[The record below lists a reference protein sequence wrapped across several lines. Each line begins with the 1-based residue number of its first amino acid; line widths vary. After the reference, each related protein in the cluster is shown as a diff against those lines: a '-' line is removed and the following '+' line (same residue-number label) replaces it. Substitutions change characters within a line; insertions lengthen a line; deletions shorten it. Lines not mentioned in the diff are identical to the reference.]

1 MLNYSVAELRNN
13 KTNMTR
19 RLLLLVCAVLCLGS
33 NVRISAQS
41 TSSTTQSAESNFVE
55 GVVRVKLQREIAD
68 RMIAAKLPLSVK
80 GTNKKYV
87 QTGVTPL
94 DRVNQKVKAVSMTRV
109 FPYAGKNEAKHK
121 AFGLDL
127 WYDVHYEASGMKLAQ
142 ARNLFRS
149 AEGVSYAQR
158 IPLYKPIGGERFLE
172 VSPAAVARAA
182 KAASTMPFNDPLL
195 NDQWH
200 YNNDGH
206 IAGTKVGA
214 DANVFKAWETG
225 VTGSKDVVVAI
236 IDGGFQVDHPDLK
249 DNVWINTAELN
260 GKPGVD
266 DDGDGYVDDIYG
278 YNFVINSS
286 DINAHS
292 HGTHVAGTVGATNNN
307 GIGVCGVAGG
317 SDGKGGVKMMVC
329 QVFDSRASSSAVADF
344 GAAIVYAADRG
355 ASIAQCSWG
364 ASVAGD
370 EDKSVTEAVN
380 YFTKNGG
387 GDKMNGGLCIFA
399 AGNNGEEGDY
409 YPGCL
414 DKVVAVGSMAPDG
427 SVAYYSNRGKWVDV
441 TAPGGLE
448 DNGQQYG
455 VLSTLP
461 NSTYGYNEGTS
472 MACPH
477 VSGIAAL
484 ILSKYGNKQFSNET
498 LRTLLTTSVNDLYTQ
513 NPEYEGLMGS
523 GYIDA
528 YKALQGKEGSVPEA
542 VADFTVTASH
552 DNALIE
558 WVIPETEEKSI
569 DHHVIYYSTEA
580 FSATDDLNK
589 LSSATVDTKFKYSGD
604 KMSYEVEGLK
614 ASTKYYFAI
623 VAYNRWG
630 KASAVSPI
638 KEATTNAGPKVQV
651 DQKNLSMTVDA
662 TKASTAEASFNV
674 KNAGEGVLKYQ
685 LTTATTRA
693 TMSTSAR
700 NLKPNPG
707 QVLPFSGT
715 VSPTLA
721 KRNAVASSD
730 YKAENWPDTLTYSNY
745 VYSYIGETD
754 TKLPN
759 ALAQYFYVDKA
770 TYPNGF
776 NLTDLLIQGQN
787 GQNPEIEIYDGSRS
801 ISRAS
806 LIQKINYD
814 FWAYNYP
821 ITLKEQIY
829 FAPGSSFWVVAKF
842 PAGAKNPLAT
852 GKTERTD
859 IAQYS
864 FYSSDNGTTWT
875 QLSEV
880 LKGTSFE
887 SVASQLTWAVQA
899 VSKNPDWSQ
908 VLNPEPISGEVR
920 PNESQK
926 VTLKNDGQKLVNGTY
941 NFNIHVKSNEA
952 VDSKQQV
959 ALAMTVKGYKPE
971 LHSQQLVDF
980 GDLLVGQTKT
990 IDVELTNSG
999 YGVFGGNYGM
1009 LQAPKNVKSSS
1020 DQFNVSKGANN
1031 IAARSTGTLPV
1042 TFAPTKEG
1050 NFSSTITLTDKNGNQ
1065 HSFLVRGVASVPAKQ
1080 NVTPESYDAG
1090 DLKVGGEDK
1099 TATITIK
1106 NTGNYP
1112 LQYVFPKFSSEKIVG
1127 STAKVHKFGYTTISN
1142 VAGDESFEYEPAPE
1156 LADEKDIT
1164 SQFTNDNWQSG
1175 PIKVGFKFPFY
1186 GKDYDEIYVSS
1197 YGGVSMQ
1204 QMDGRISC
1212 MVPTGDCVQG
1222 LGYISAYTNS
1232 GWMDMGANSKITYG
1246 HKNGKLY
1253 IKFKD
1258 VVTPA
1263 TNGGGETTTISFH
1276 MALCPDGSVEV
1287 YYDDYNPA
1295 GVFGSGGHNFVGVSD
1310 IAASDPCI
1318 FVDAN
1323 KVQEDN
1329 DGLDAPYY
1337 DIVTGS
1343 AIKIVAPAKSMIKSL
1358 SSTDGYV
1365 GNGESK
1371 EIKVTLAANDEL
1383 VAGPLT
1389 NYLTVITNDPINP
1402 SSTVKMTANIVG
1414 DNLKAEAALDSTS
1427 VDFGKVFRTSAQQRT
1442 VLLSNNGKDALQVAG
1457 VSVKNGKFTLAEEM
1471 KAAFS
1476 VPAGQ
1481 GKDIVVTLPTAE
1493 KGTVEDVL
1501 VITYQDGTTKEI
1513 PLKAEVIGN
1522 PTWKSNPESLKVET
1536 PYGTNVEKTIQ
1547 VTNEGDENLAFSV
1560 EPASWF
1566 SASDLEAAGKSSVDY
1581 VFKSKL
1587 DGFDIPYNWVDI
1599 TNDYTEHMPYAYY
1612 IDKTDFKK
1620 VELPFEFP
1628 FYGKKYKSMYIYNTG
1643 FVSFDAPVEDYKQ
1656 FPEPPASLPT
1666 TETFY
1671 TNIIC
1676 PFWGNHSMNTPSS
1689 DGVYYK
1695 AKDDEVIVS
1704 YKNYG
1709 NTMMQG
1715 MNFEVILRK
1724 DGSFKFQ
1731 YNVDPDGFQLG
1742 VFGLCGIMDHT
1753 GTRGITPADMYITDG
1768 NAVEFS
1774 PYKNYVVAPG
1784 EQVEMPVELKANQ
1797 LADTYD
1803 YELNVTTNDPS
1814 RASVKI
1820 PVTLNITGEAQAEF
1834 PEVINVEQPVD
1845 ENAMEPSYYEFHVVN
1860 KGTKAFAIT
1869 DVASEMFTV
1878 SESDDPDVEPSAP
1891 EGKLEV
1897 YAAQSNNGGDD
1908 GIDPG
1913 PLALSDDATAK
1924 AWIPYQSGMMAPIV
1938 VGEDTVKF
1946 RITPY
1951 NVYEVHKKDFPL
1963 VFTVE
1968 GLNEETHT
1976 STIKLN
1982 ITEAPVMAFDPEEL
1996 HIENVAS
2003 DYKGTSTVNLKNDGE
2018 YKLTYS
2024 LSLDPSGRDAGNVDD
2039 GSNDPAP
2046 AYNVISYPSEDVAKN
2061 FVATCVEKISGKK
2074 GMVKA
2079 LGLKKVKD
2087 DQKFIYDLPEGYKG
2101 NALYYPV
2108 LNPVA
2113 NAQAALMGTGA
2124 AALDENFY
2132 AATRYEAPAEGFNL
2146 THLYFVGT
2154 VGDLE
2159 NVDIEAS
2166 VILGNDVT
2174 ATEKTIGHGKIHI
2187 VKEKPR
2193 EDGSYQGAARMLEFD
2208 NPIYINPADTFYVV
2222 LKYPAG
2228 YKGSA
2233 MMATKDGDMETNRYM
2248 AHLKSLGGWVDIE
2261 ALYDNAYS
2269 YGAFG
2274 YFMTC
2279 IEKEKGEPWIKLLN
2293 EKKDGEIAS
2302 GKAIPVQFEVN
2313 AKSAYFA
2320 KNNKATLVVK
2330 SNDPYNKL
2338 YNYHIYLNK
2347 NAAPIIT
2354 APEGETTVP
2363 EASKAMV
2370 PVTVADAEGEAF
2382 TVSLNDADGIAS
2394 VESYANED
2402 GTQEGISES
2411 NGTYTVEAGGSLKL
2425 NVALVPDY
2433 GTAGKHTFTVNA
2445 KDESG
2450 NVSSVVVNYNVEHTN
2465 RAPKYVGP
2473 ADLAL
2478 KGGETSAQYYFADFF
2493 EDADGDAMT
2502 FSAQIADPSLAALY
2516 QSENGII
2523 IAAKQVSGSTNINV
2537 VATDANGA
2545 STTGVI
2551 ALTVDA
2557 ATGISNVVADASKG
2571 DVTVNG
2577 DAENGNLNVTID
2589 ADADKVVLSVY
2600 SNAGQLMAQKTLQNV
2615 HAGDKASI
2623 ALGKVAAG
2631 VYHLVANVDG
2641 KTSAVKFVAK

>member
-1 MLNYSVAELRNN
+1 
-13 KTNMTR
+13 MTR

-109 FPYAGKNEAKHK
+109 FPYAGKDEAKHK
-121 AFGLDL
+121 AAGLDL

-172 VSPAAVARAA
+172 ISPAAVAKAA

-364 ASVAGD
+364 AGVAD
-370 EDKSVTEAVN
+370 EEDKSVTEAVD

-399 AGNNGEEGDY
+399 AGNNGEEGNY

-558 WVIPETEEKSI
+558 WTIPETEEKSI

-693 TMSTSAR
+693 TMSTSGR
-700 NLKPNPG
+700 IKNPNPG

-715 VSPTLA
+715 VSPTLV
-721 KRNAVASSD
+721 KRNAVATSNYQAKD
-730 YKAENWPDTLTYSNY
+730 WPDTLTYSNQL
-745 VYSYIGETD
+745 YSYIGETD

-776 NLTDLLIQGQN
+776 NLTDLHFQGQN
-787 GQNPEIEIYDGSRS
+787 GQDPVIEIYDGSRT
-801 ISRAS
+801 ISTAS
-806 LIQKINYD
+806 LIQKVNYD

-821 ITLKEQIY
+821 ITLKEQIH

-842 PAGAKNPLAT
+842 PAGAKNPLGT
-852 GKTERTD
+852 GKTTRTD
-859 IAQYS
+859 VAQYS

-887 SVASQLTWAVQA
+887 AVANQLTWAVQA
-899 VSKNPDWSQ
+899 ISKNPDWSQ

-941 NFNIHVKSNEA
+941 KFNIHVKSNEA

-999 YGVFGGNYGM
+999 YGVFAGKYGM
-1009 LQAPKNVKSSS
+1009 LQASQNEVKSSS
-1020 DQFNVSKGANN
+1020 DQFNVSKGAKN

-1065 HSFLVRGVASVPAKQ
+1065 HSFLVRGVASIPAQ
-1080 NVTPESYDAG
+1080 QSVTPDVYEAG

-1164 SQFTNDNWQSG
+1164 SQFTNNNWQSG

-1246 HKNGKLY
+1246 HKNGKFY
-1253 IKFKD
+1253 VKFKD

-1318 FVDAN
+1318 FVDAS

-1329 DGLDAPYY
+1329 DGLNAPYY
-1337 DIVTGS
+1337 DIQTGS

-1371 EIKVTLAANDEL
+1371 EIKVTLAANDDL

-1402 SSTVKMTANIVG
+1402 SASVKLTANIVG

-1566 SASDLEAAGKSSVDY
+1566 SASDLEATGNSTVDY

-1587 DGFDIPYNWVDI
+1587 DGFDVPYNWVDI

-1612 IDKTDFKK
+1612 INKTDFKK
-1620 VELPFEFP
+1620 VTLPFEFP
-1628 FYGKKYKSMYIYNTG
+1628 FYGKKYKEMYIYNTG

-1709 NTMMQG
+1709 NTMMLG

-1731 YNVDPDGFQLG
+1731 YHVDPDGFQLG

-1753 GTRGITPADMYITDG
+1753 GTRGITPSDMYITDG
-1768 NAVEFS
+1768 NTIEFT

-1784 EQVEMPVELKANQ
+1784 KQVEMPVELKANQ

-1820 PVTLNITGEAQAEF
+1820 PVTLNITGEVQAEF

-1845 ENAMEPSYYEFHVVN
+1845 ENPMYPSYYEFYVVN
-1860 KGTKAFAIT
+1860 KGTKAFTIT
-1869 DVASEMFTV
+1869 NVASEMFV
-1878 SESDDPDVEPSAP
+1878 AADPDDPWAMP
-1891 EGKLEV
+1891 EASLEV
-1897 YAAQSNNGGDD
+1897 YTSANNSGGDG

-1924 AWIPYQSGMMAPIV
+1924 AWIPYRSGMMAPIV

-1951 NVYEVHKKDFPL
+1951 NVSEVHAKDYPL
-1963 VFTVE
+1963 VFSVE
-1968 GLNEETHT
+1968 GLENTEYN

-2003 DYKGTSTVNLKNDGE
+2003 DYKGTSAVNLMNDGK
-2018 YKLTYS
+2018 YKLIYS

-2039 GSNDPAP
+2039 GSNVPAP
-2046 AYNVISYPSEDVAKN
+2046 SYNVISYPSEDVAKN

-2087 DQKFIYDLPEGYKG
+2087 DQKYIYDLPKGYEG

-2124 AALDENFY
+2124 TALDENFY

-2187 VKEKPR
+2187 VKEEPR
-2193 EDGSYQGAARMLEFD
+2193 DDGSYQGAPRMLEFD

-2228 YKGSA
+2228 YKSSA

-2261 ALYDNAYS
+2261 TLYNNAYS

-2293 EKKDGEIAS
+2293 EKKEGEIAP
-2302 GKAIPVQFEVN
+2302 GEALPVLFEVN
-2313 AKSAYFA
+2313 AKSAYFS

-2338 YNYHIYLNK
+2338 YNYHIYLDK
-2347 NAAPIIT
+2347 NAAPVIT
-2354 APEGETTVP
+2354 APEGETTIP

-2402 GTQEGISES
+2402 GTQKGISES

-2493 EDADGDAMT
+2493 EDVDGDVMT

-2557 ATGISNVVADASKG
+2557 ATGINNVVADASKG

-2615 HAGDKASI
+2615 HSGDKASV

>member
-1 MLNYSVAELRNN
+1 
-13 KTNMTR
+13 MTR

-94 DRVNQKVKAVSMTRV
+94 DRVSQKVKAVSMTRV
-109 FPYAGKNEAKHK
+109 FPYAGKDEAKHK
-121 AFGLDL
+121 AAGLDL

-142 ARNLFRS
+142 ARNLLRS
-149 AEGVSYAQR
+149 TEGVAYAQR
-158 IPLYKPIGGERFLE
+158 IPVYKPIGGERFLE
-172 VSPAAVARAA
+172 VSPAAVAKAA

-344 GAAIVYAADRG
+344 GASIVYAADRG

-364 ASVAGD
+364 ARVAD
-370 EDKSVTEAVN
+370 EEDKSVTEAVD

-399 AGNNGEEGDY
+399 AGNNGEEGNY

-513 NPEYEGLMGS
+513 NPEYKGLMGS

-558 WVIPETEEKSI
+558 WTIPETEEKSI

-638 KEATTNAGPKVQV
+638 KEATTNSGPKVQV

-693 TMSTSAR
+693 TMSTSGR
-700 NLKPNPG
+700 VKNPNPG

-715 VSPTLA
+715 VSPTLV
-721 KRNAVASSD
+721 KRNAVATSNYQAKD
-730 YKAENWPDTLTYSNY
+730 WPDTLTYSNQL
-745 VYSYIGETD
+745 YSYIGETD

-776 NLTDLLIQGQN
+776 NLTDLHFQGQN
-787 GQNPEIEIYDGSRS
+787 GQDPVIEIYDGSRT
-801 ISRAS
+801 ISTAS
-806 LIQKINYD
+806 LIQKVNYD

-821 ITLKEQIY
+821 ITLKEQIH

-842 PAGAKNPLAT
+842 PAGAKNPLGT
-852 GKTERTD
+852 GKTTRTD
-859 IAQYS
+859 VAQYS

-887 SVASQLTWAVQA
+887 AVANQLTWAVQA
-899 VSKNPDWSQ
+899 ISKNPDWSQ

-941 NFNIHVKSNEA
+941 KFNIHVKSNEA

-999 YGVFGGNYGM
+999 YGVFGGPYGM
-1009 LQAPKNVKSSS
+1009 LQAPKNIKSSS

-1080 NVTPESYDAG
+1080 TVTPDVYEAG

-1142 VAGDESFEYEPAPE
+1142 VAGDESFKYEAAPE

-1164 SQFTNDNWQSG
+1164 SQFTNNNWQSG

-1246 HKNGKLY
+1246 HKNGKFY
-1253 IKFKD
+1253 VKFKD

-1318 FVDAN
+1318 FVDAS

-1329 DGLDAPYY
+1329 DGLNAPYY
-1337 DIVTGS
+1337 DIQTGS

-1371 EIKVTLAANDEL
+1371 EIKVTLAANDDL

-1402 SSTVKMTANIVG
+1402 SASVKLTANIVG

-1547 VTNEGDENLAFSV
+1547 VTNEGDENLTFSA
-1560 EPASWF
+1560 EPASWYT
-1566 SASDLEAAGKSSVDY
+1566 ASDLEANGNSTVDY

-1587 DGFDIPYNWVDI
+1587 DGFDVPYNWVDI

-1612 IDKTDFKK
+1612 INKTDFKK

-1709 NTMMQG
+1709 NTMMLG

-1731 YNVDPDGFQLG
+1731 YHVDPDGFQLG

-1768 NAVEFS
+1768 NTIEFT

-1845 ENAMEPSYYEFHVVN
+1845 EFAMYPSYYEFYVVN
-1860 KGTKAFAIT
+1860 KGTKAFTIT
-1869 DVASEMFTV
+1869 NVASEMFV
-1878 SESDDPDVEPSAP
+1878 AADPDDPWAMP
-1891 EGKLEV
+1891 EASLEV
-1897 YAAQSNNGGDD
+1897 YTSANNSGGDG

-1924 AWIPYQSGMMAPIV
+1924 AWIPYQSGKMAPIV
-1938 VGEDTVKF
+1938 VGTDTVKF

-1951 NVYEVHKKDFPL
+1951 NVYEVHAKDYPL

-1968 GLNEETHT
+1968 GLENTEYN

-2003 DYKGTSTVNLKNDGE
+2003 DYKGTSTVNLMNDGK
-2018 YKLTYS
+2018 YKLIYS

-2039 GSNDPAP
+2039 GSNVPAP

-2087 DQKFIYDLPEGYKG
+2087 DQKFIYDLPEGYEG

-2108 LNPVA
+2108 LNPVT
-2113 NAQAALMGTGA
+2113 NAQAAIMGTGST
-2124 AALDENFY
+2124 ALDENFY

-2187 VKEKPR
+2187 IKEKPR
-2193 EDGSYQGAARMLEFD
+2193 DDGSYQGAARMLEFD

-2228 YKGSA
+2228 YKSSA
-2233 MMATKDGDMETNRYM
+2233 MMATKDGDMEPNRYM

-2274 YFMTC
+2274 FFMTC

-2293 EKKDGEIAS
+2293 EKKDGEIAP

-2338 YNYHIYLNK
+2338 YNYHIYLDK
-2347 NAAPIIT
+2347 NAAPVIT

-2402 GTQEGISES
+2402 GTQKGISES

-2493 EDADGDAMT
+2493 EDVDGDVMT

-2557 ATGISNVVADASKG
+2557 ATGINNVVADASKG

-2615 HAGDKASI
+2615 HAGDKASV

>member
-1 MLNYSVAELRNN
+1 
-13 KTNMTR
+13 MTR

-68 RMIAAKLPLSVK
+68 RMVAAKLPLSVK
-80 GTNKKYV
+80 GTNRKYV

-364 ASVAGD
+364 ASVADD
-370 EDKSVTEAVN
+370 EDKSVTEAVD

-399 AGNNGEEGDY
+399 AGNNGEEGNY

-513 NPEYEGLMGS
+513 NPEYKGLMGS

-589 LSSATVDTKFKYSGD
+589 LNSATVDTKFKYSGD

-693 TMSTSAR
+693 TMSTSGR
-700 NLKPNPG
+700 IKKPNPG

-715 VSPTLA
+715 VSPTLV
-721 KRNAVASSD
+721 KRNAVATSD
-730 YKAENWPDTLTYSNY
+730 YQAKDWPDTLTYSNQL
-745 VYSYIGETD
+745 YSYIGETD

-776 NLTDLLIQGQN
+776 NLTDLRIQGQN
-787 GQNPEIEIYDGSRS
+787 GQNPVIEIYDGSRS
-801 ISRAS
+801 ISTAS
-806 LIQKINYD
+806 LIQKVNYD

-821 ITLKEQIY
+821 ITLKEQIH

-842 PAGAKNPLAT
+842 PAGAKNPLGT
-852 GKTERTD
+852 GKTTRTD
-859 IAQYS
+859 VAQYS

-887 SVASQLTWAVQA
+887 AIASQLTWAVQA
-899 VSKNPDWSQ
+899 ISKNPDWSQ

-920 PNESQK
+920 PSESQK

-941 NFNIHVKSNEA
+941 KFNIHVKSNEA

-971 LHSQQLVDF
+971 LHSQKLVDF

-999 YGVFGGNYGM
+999 YGVFGGQYGM

-1020 DQFNVSKGANN
+1020 NQFNVSKGANN

-1065 HSFLVRGVASVPAKQ
+1065 HSFLVRGVASIPAQ
-1080 NVTPESYDAG
+1080 QSVTPDVYEAG

-1127 STAKVHKFGYTTISN
+1127 SKARVHKFGYTTVSN

-1253 IKFKD
+1253 VKFKD

-1310 IAASDPCI
+1310 IAAADPCI

-1323 KVQEDN
+1323 KVQESN

-1371 EIKVTLAANDEL
+1371 EIKVTLAANDNL

-1402 SSTVKMTANIVG
+1402 SSTVKLTANIVG
-1414 DNLKAEAALDSTS
+1414 DNLKAEAALDSAS

-1442 VLLSNNGKDALQVAG
+1442 VLLSNNGKDVLQVAG

-1471 KAAFS
+1471 NAAFS

-1522 PTWKSNPESLKVET
+1522 PTWKSNPESLEVET

-1566 SASDLEAAGKSSVDY
+1566 SASDLEATGKSSVDY

-1724 DGSFKFQ
+1724 DGTFKFQ

-1820 PVTLNITGEAQAEF
+1820 PVTLNITGDAQAEF

-1869 DVASEMFTV
+1869 DVASEMFV
-1878 SESDDPDVEPSAP
+1878 AADPDDPWAMP
-1891 EGKLEV
+1891 EASLEV
-1897 YAAQSNNGGDD
+1897 YTSTNNGGDD

-1913 PLALSDDATAK
+1913 PMALADDAAK
-1924 AWIPYQSGMMAPIV
+1924 AWVPYQSGMMAPIV

-1951 NVYEVHKKDFPL
+1951 NVYEVHAKDYPL

-1968 GLNEETHT
+1968 GLDKTEYN

-2003 DYKGTSTVNLKNDGE
+2003 DYKGTVTANLMNAGQ

-2024 LSLDPSGRDAGNVDD
+2024 LNLDPSGRDAGNVDD

-2074 GMVKA
+2074 GMLKA

-2087 DQKFIYDLPEGYKG
+2087 DQKFIYDLPSGYEG

-2124 AALDENFY
+2124 TALDENFY

-2187 VKEKPR
+2187 AKEEPR

-2293 EKKDGEIAS
+2293 EKKEGEIAP
-2302 GKAIPVQFEVN
+2302 GEALPVQFEVN

-2338 YNYHIYLNK
+2338 YNYHIYLDK
-2347 NAAPIIT
+2347 NAAPVIT

-2394 VESYANED
+2394 VESYENED
-2402 GTQEGISES
+2402 GTQDGISES

-2425 NVALVPDY
+2425 NVALAPGY

-2445 KDESG
+2445 KDEAG
-2450 NVSSVVVNYNVEHTN
+2450 NVSSAVVNYNVEHTN

-2473 ADLAL
+2473 ADLVL

-2502 FSAQIADPSLAALY
+2502 YSAQIADPSLAALY
-2516 QSENGII
+2516 LSEDGII

-2557 ATGISNVVADASKG
+2557 ATGITNVVAGASKG

-2577 DAENGNLNVTID
+2577 DAENGNLNVTIG

-2615 HAGDKASI
+2615 HAGDKVSV

-2641 KTSAVKFVAK
+2641 KTSAVKFAAK

>member
-1 MLNYSVAELRNN
+1 
-13 KTNMTR
+13 MTR

-109 FPYAGKNEAKHK
+109 FPYAGKDEAKHK
-121 AFGLDL
+121 AAGLDL

-172 VSPAAVARAA
+172 ISPAAVAKAA

-278 YNFVINSS
+278 YNFVIKSS

-317 SDGKGGVKMMVC
+317 SNGKGGVKMMVC

-344 GAAIVYAADRG
+344 GASIVYAADRG

-364 ASVAGD
+364 AGVAD
-370 EDKSVTEAVN
+370 EEDKSVTEAVD

-399 AGNNGEEGDY
+399 SGNNGEEGNY

-513 NPEYEGLMGS
+513 NPEYKGLMGS

-558 WVIPETEEKSI
+558 WTIPETEEKSI

-580 FSATDDLNK
+580 FTATDDLNK

-638 KEATTNAGPKVQV
+638 KEATTNSGPKVQV

-693 TMSTSAR
+693 TMSTSGR
-700 NLKPNPG
+700 IKNPNPG

-715 VSPTLA
+715 VSPTLV
-721 KRNAVASSD
+721 KRNAVATSNYQAKD
-730 YKAENWPDTLTYSNY
+730 WPDTLTYSNQL
-745 VYSYIGETD
+745 YSYIGETD

-776 NLTDLLIQGQN
+776 NLTDLHFQGQN
-787 GQNPEIEIYDGSRS
+787 GQNPVIEIYDGSRT
-801 ISRAS
+801 ISTAS
-806 LIQKINYD
+806 LIQKVNYD

-821 ITLKEQIY
+821 ITLKEQIH

-842 PAGAKNPLAT
+842 PAGAKNPLGT
-852 GKTERTD
+852 GKTTRTD
-859 IAQYS
+859 VAQYS

-887 SVASQLTWAVQA
+887 AVASQLTWAVQA
-899 VSKNPDWSQ
+899 ISKNPDWSQ

-941 NFNIHVKSNEA
+941 KFNIHVKSNEA

-959 ALAMTVKGYKPE
+959 ALSMTVKGYKPE

-999 YGVFGGNYGM
+999 YGVFAGKYGM
-1009 LQAPKNVKSSS
+1009 LQASQNEVKSSS
-1020 DQFNVSKGANN
+1020 DQFNVSKGAKN

-1080 NVTPESYDAG
+1080 TVTPDVYEAG

-1142 VAGDESFEYEPAPE
+1142 VAGDKSFEYEPAPE

-1164 SQFTNDNWQSG
+1164 SQFTNNNWQSG

-1246 HKNGKLY
+1246 HKNGKFY
-1253 IKFKD
+1253 VKFKD

-1329 DGLDAPYY
+1329 DGLNAPYY
-1337 DIVTGS
+1337 DIQTGS

-1371 EIKVTLAANDEL
+1371 EIKVTLAANDDL

-1402 SSTVKMTANIVG
+1402 SASVKLTANIVG

-1547 VTNEGDENLAFSV
+1547 VTNEGDENLTFSA
-1560 EPASWF
+1560 EPASWYT
-1566 SASDLEAAGKSSVDY
+1566 ASDLEANGNSTVDY

-1587 DGFDIPYNWVDI
+1587 DGFDVPYNWVDI

-1709 NTMMQG
+1709 NTMMLG

-1731 YNVDPDGFQLG
+1731 YHVDPDGFQLG

-1768 NAVEFS
+1768 NTIEFT

-1803 YELNVTTNDPS
+1803 CELNVTTNDPS

-1820 PVTLNITGEAQAEF
+1820 PVTLNITGEVQAEF

-1845 ENAMEPSYYEFHVVN
+1845 ENPMYPSYYEFYVVN
-1860 KGTKAFAIT
+1860 KGTKAFTIT
-1869 DVASEMFTV
+1869 NVASEMFV
-1878 SESDDPDVEPSAP
+1878 AADPDEPWATP
-1891 EGKLEV
+1891 EASLEV
-1897 YAAQSNNGGDD
+1897 YTSANNSGGDG

-1924 AWIPYQSGMMAPIV
+1924 AWIPYWSGMMAPIV
-1938 VGEDTVKF
+1938 VGTDTVKF

-1951 NVYEVHKKDFPL
+1951 NVSEVHAKDYPL
-1963 VFTVE
+1963 VFSVE
-1968 GLNEETHT
+1968 GLENTEYN

-2003 DYKGTSTVNLKNDGE
+2003 DYKGTSAVNLMNDGK
-2018 YKLTYS
+2018 YKLIYS

-2046 AYNVISYPSEDVAKN
+2046 SYNVISYPSEDVAKN

-2087 DQKFIYDLPEGYKG
+2087 DQKFFYDLPSGYEG

-2124 AALDENFY
+2124 TALDENFY

-2187 VKEKPR
+2187 VKEEPL
-2193 EDGSYQGAARMLEFD
+2193 EDGSYRGAARMLEFD

-2228 YKGSA
+2228 YKSSA

-2261 ALYDNAYS
+2261 TLYDNAYS

-2293 EKKDGEIAS
+2293 EKKEGEIAP
-2302 GKAIPVQFEVN
+2302 GKALPVQFEVN
-2313 AKSAYFA
+2313 AKSAYFS

-2330 SNDPYNKL
+2330 SNDPNNKL
-2338 YNYHIYLNK
+2338 YNYHIYLDK
-2347 NAAPIIT
+2347 NAAPVIT

-2363 EASKAMV
+2363 EASKAAV
-2370 PVTVADAEGEAF
+2370 DVTVADAEGEAF
-2382 TVSLNDADGIAS
+2382 TVSLEDADGIAA
-2394 VESYANED
+2394 VKSYENED
-2402 GTQEGISES
+2402 GTQDGISES
-2411 NGTYTVEAGGSLKL
+2411 NGTYTVEKGKSLKL
-2425 NVALVPDY
+2425 NVALTPDY

-2493 EDADGDAMT
+2493 EDVDGDVMT

-2557 ATGISNVVADASKG
+2557 ATGINNVVADASKG

-2615 HAGDKASI
+2615 HSGDKASV

>member
-1 MLNYSVAELRNN
+1 
-13 KTNMTR
+13 MTR

-68 RMIAAKLPLSVK
+68 RMVAAKLPLSVK
-80 GTNKKYV
+80 GTNRKYV

-172 VSPAAVARAA
+172 VSPAAVAKAA

-558 WVIPETEEKSI
+558 WTIPETEEKSI

-730 YKAENWPDTLTYSNY
+730 YKVENWPDTLTYSNY

-941 NFNIHVKSNEA
+941 EFNIHVKSNEA

-999 YGVFGGNYGM
+999 YGVFGGKYGM

-1031 IAARSTGTLPV
+1031 IAARSIGTLPV

-1080 NVTPESYDAG
+1080 SVTPDVYEAG

-1156 LADEKDIT
+1156 LADETDIT

-1253 IKFKD
+1253 VKFKN

-1337 DIVTGS
+1337 DIQTGS

-1402 SSTVKMTANIVG
+1402 SASVKLTANIVG

-1547 VTNEGDENLAFSV
+1547 VTNKGDEDLTFSA

-1834 PEVINVEQPVD
+1834 PEIINVEQPVD
-1845 ENAMEPSYYEFHVVN
+1845 ENAMDPSYYEFYVVN
-1860 KGTKAFAIT
+1860 KGTKAFTIT
-1869 DVASEMFTV
+1869 DVASEMFTG

-1891 EGKLEV
+1891 EGGLEV
-1897 YAAQSNNGGDD
+1897 YTAQSNNGGDD

-1913 PLALSDDATAK
+1913 PMALAADAAK
-1924 AWIPYQSGMMAPIV
+1924 AWVPYKSGMMTPIV
-1938 VGEDTVKF
+1938 VGTDTVKF
-1946 RITPY
+1946 RIAPY

-2003 DYKGTSTVNLKNDGE
+2003 DYKGTRTVNLKNDGE

-2074 GMVKA
+2074 GMLKT

-2087 DQKFIYDLPEGYKG
+2087 DQKFIYDLPKGYEG

-2108 LNPVA
+2108 LNPVE

-2124 AALDENFY
+2124 TALDENFY

-2187 VKEKPR
+2187 VKEDPR

-2293 EKKDGEIAS
+2293 EKKDGEIAP
-2302 GKAIPVQFEVN
+2302 GEAIPVQFEVN

-2330 SNDPYNKL
+2330 SNDPCSKL
-2338 YNYHIYLNK
+2338 YNYHIYLDK
-2347 NAAPIIT
+2347 NAAPVIT

-2557 ATGISNVVADASKG
+2557 ATGISNVVAGASKG

-2577 DAENGNLNVTID
+2577 DAENGNLNVTIG

-2615 HAGDKASI
+2615 HAGDKASV

>member
-1 MLNYSVAELRNN
+1 
-13 KTNMTR
+13 MTR

-109 FPYAGKNEAKHK
+109 FPYAGKDEAKHK
-121 AFGLDL
+121 AAGLDL

-172 VSPAAVARAA
+172 ISPAAVAKAA

-364 ASVAGD
+364 ARVAD
-370 EDKSVTEAVN
+370 EEDKSVTAAVD

-399 AGNNGEEGDY
+399 AGNNGEEGNY

-513 NPEYEGLMGS
+513 NPEYKGLMGS

-558 WVIPETEEKSI
+558 WTIPETEEKSI

-580 FSATDDLNK
+580 FTATDDLNK

-693 TMSTSAR
+693 TMSTSGR
-700 NLKPNPG
+700 IKNPNPG

-715 VSPTLA
+715 VSPTLV
-721 KRNAVASSD
+721 KRNAVATSNYQAKD
-730 YKAENWPDTLTYSNY
+730 WPDTLTYSNQL
-745 VYSYIGETD
+745 YSYIGETD

-776 NLTDLLIQGQN
+776 NLTDLHFQGQN
-787 GQNPEIEIYDGSRS
+787 GQDPVIEIYDGSRT
-801 ISRAS
+801 ISTAS
-806 LIQKINYD
+806 LIQKVNYD

-821 ITLKEQIY
+821 ITLKEQIH

-842 PAGAKNPLAT
+842 PAGAKNPLGT
-852 GKTERTD
+852 GKTTRTD
-859 IAQYS
+859 VAQYS

-887 SVASQLTWAVQA
+887 AVANQLTWAVQA
-899 VSKNPDWSQ
+899 ISKNPDWSQ

-941 NFNIHVKSNEA
+941 KFNIHVKSNEA

-999 YGVFGGNYGM
+999 YGVFGGQYGM
-1009 LQAPKNVKSSS
+1009 LQAPKNIKSSS

-1080 NVTPESYDAG
+1080 TVTPDVYEAG

-1099 TATITIK
+1099 TATITIS

-1164 SQFTNDNWQSG
+1164 SQFTNNNWQSG

-1246 HKNGKLY
+1246 HKNGKFY
-1253 IKFKD
+1253 VKFKD

-1329 DGLDAPYY
+1329 DGLNAPYY
-1337 DIVTGS
+1337 DIQTGS

-1371 EIKVTLAANDEL
+1371 EIKVTLAANDDL

-1402 SSTVKMTANIVG
+1402 SASVKLTANIVG

-1547 VTNEGDENLAFSV
+1547 VTNEGDENLTFSA
-1560 EPASWF
+1560 EPASWYT
-1566 SASDLEAAGKSSVDY
+1566 ASDLEANGNSTVDY

-1587 DGFDIPYNWVDI
+1587 DGFDVPYNWVDI

-1612 IDKTDFKK
+1612 INKTDFKK

-1709 NTMMQG
+1709 NTMMLG

-1731 YNVDPDGFQLG
+1731 YHVDPDGFQLG

-1768 NAVEFS
+1768 NTIEFT

-1820 PVTLNITGEAQAEF
+1820 PVTLNITGEVQAEF

-1845 ENAMEPSYYEFHVVN
+1845 ENPMYPSYYEFYVVN

-1869 DVASEMFTV
+1869 DVASEMFV
-1878 SESDDPDVEPSAP
+1878 AADPDDPWAMP
-1891 EGKLEV
+1891 EASLEV
-1897 YAAQSNNGGDD
+1897 YTSANNSGDD

-1913 PLALSDDATAK
+1913 PMALADDAAK
-1924 AWIPYQSGMMAPIV
+1924 AWVPYRSGMMAPIV

-1951 NVYEVHKKDFPL
+1951 NVSEVHAKDYPL
-1963 VFTVE
+1963 VFSVE
-1968 GLNEETHT
+1968 GLENTEYN

-2003 DYKGTSTVNLKNDGE
+2003 DYKGTSTVNLMNDGK
-2018 YKLTYS
+2018 YKLIYS

-2039 GSNDPAP
+2039 GSNVPAP
-2046 AYNVISYPSEDVAKN
+2046 SYNVISYPSEDVAKN

-2087 DQKFIYDLPEGYKG
+2087 DQKFFYDLPSGYEG

-2124 AALDENFY
+2124 TALDENFY

-2187 VKEKPR
+2187 VKEEPL
-2193 EDGSYQGAARMLEFD
+2193 EDGSYRGVPRMLEFD

-2228 YKGSA
+2228 YKSSA
-2233 MMATKDGDMETNRYM
+2233 LMATKDGDMETNRYM

-2293 EKKDGEIAS
+2293 EKKDGEIAP

-2338 YNYHIYLNK
+2338 YNYHIYLDK
-2347 NAAPIIT
+2347 NAAPVIT

-2402 GTQEGISES
+2402 GTQKGISES

-2493 EDADGDAMT
+2493 EDVDGDVMT

-2557 ATGISNVVADASKG
+2557 ATGINNVVADASKG

-2577 DAENGNLNVTID
+2577 DAENGILNVTID

-2615 HAGDKASI
+2615 HSGDKASV

>member
-1 MLNYSVAELRNN
+1 
-13 KTNMTR
+13 MTR

-68 RMIAAKLPLSVK
+68 RMVAAKLPLSVK
-80 GTNKKYV
+80 GTNRKYV

-364 ASVAGD
+364 ASVADD
-370 EDKSVTEAVN
+370 EDKSVTEAVD

-399 AGNNGEEGDY
+399 AGNNGEEGNY

-542 VADFTVTASH
+542 VADFSVTASH

-589 LSSATVDTKFKYSGD
+589 LNSATVDTKFKYSGD

-693 TMSTSAR
+693 TMSTSGR
-700 NLKPNPG
+700 IKKPNPG

-715 VSPTLA
+715 VSPTLV
-721 KRNAVASSD
+721 KRNAVATSD
-730 YKAENWPDTLTYSNY
+730 YQAKDWPDTLTYSNQL
-745 VYSYIGETD
+745 YSYIGETD

-776 NLTDLLIQGQN
+776 NLTDLRIQGQN
-787 GQNPEIEIYDGSRS
+787 GQNPVIEIYDGSRS
-801 ISRAS
+801 ISTAS
-806 LIQKINYD
+806 LIQKVNYD

-821 ITLKEQIY
+821 ITLKEQIH
-829 FAPGSSFWVVAKF
+829 FAPGSSFWVVVKF
-842 PAGAKNPLAT
+842 PAGAKNPLGT
-852 GKTERTD
+852 GKTTRTD
-859 IAQYS
+859 VAQYS

-887 SVASQLTWAVQA
+887 AIASQLTWAVQA
-899 VSKNPDWSQ
+899 ISKNPDWSQ

-920 PNESQK
+920 PSESQK

-941 NFNIHVKSNEA
+941 KFNIHVKSNEA

-971 LHSQQLVDF
+971 LHSQKLVDF

-999 YGVFGGNYGM
+999 YGVFGGKYGM

-1065 HSFLVRGVASVPAKQ
+1065 HSFLVRGVASIPAQ
-1080 NVTPESYDAG
+1080 QSVTPDVYEAG

-1127 STAKVHKFGYTTISN
+1127 SKARVHKFGYTTVSN

-1253 IKFKD
+1253 VKFKD

-1310 IAASDPCI
+1310 IAAADPCI

-1323 KVQEDN
+1323 KVQESN

-1371 EIKVTLAANDEL
+1371 EIKVTLAANDNL

-1402 SSTVKMTANIVG
+1402 SSTVKLTANIVG
-1414 DNLKAEAALDSTS
+1414 DNLKAEAALDSAS

-1442 VLLSNNGKDALQVAG
+1442 VLLSNNGKDVLQVAG

-1471 KAAFS
+1471 NAAFS

-1522 PTWKSNPESLKVET
+1522 PTWKSNPESLEVET

-1566 SASDLEAAGKSSVDY
+1566 SASDLEATGKSSVDY

-1724 DGSFKFQ
+1724 DGTFKFQ

-1814 RASVKI
+1814 RASIKI
-1820 PVTLNITGEAQAEF
+1820 PVMLNITGEAQAEF

-1869 DVASEMFTV
+1869 DVASEMFV
-1878 SESDDPDVEPSAP
+1878 AADPDDPWAMP
-1891 EGKLEV
+1891 EASLEV
-1897 YAAQSNNGGDD
+1897 YTSANNSGDD

-1913 PLALSDDATAK
+1913 PMALADDAAK
-1924 AWIPYQSGMMAPIV
+1924 AWVPYQSGMMAPIV

-1951 NVYEVHKKDFPL
+1951 NVSEVHAKDYPL
-1963 VFTVE
+1963 VFSVE
-1968 GLNEETHT
+1968 GLENTEYN

-2003 DYKGTSTVNLKNDGE
+2003 DYKGTSTVNLMNDGA

-2024 LSLDPSGRDAGNVDD
+2024 LNLDPSGRDAGNVDD

-2074 GMVKA
+2074 GMLKA

-2087 DQKFIYDLPEGYKG
+2087 DQKFIYDLPSGYEG

-2124 AALDENFY
+2124 TALDENFY

-2187 VKEKPR
+2187 AKEEPR

-2293 EKKDGEIAS
+2293 EKKEGEIAP
-2302 GKAIPVQFEVN
+2302 GEALPVQFEVN

-2338 YNYHIYLNK
+2338 YNYHIYLDK
-2347 NAAPIIT
+2347 NAAPVIT

-2382 TVSLNDADGIAS
+2382 TVSLNDADGIAT
-2394 VESYANED
+2394 VESYENED
-2402 GTQEGISES
+2402 GTQDGISES

-2425 NVALVPDY
+2425 NVALAPAY
-2433 GTAGKHTFTVNA
+2433 GTAGKHSFAVNA

-2450 NVSSVVVNYNVEHTN
+2450 NVSSAVVNYNVEHTN

-2473 ADLAL
+2473 ADLVL

-2523 IAAKQVSGSTNINV
+2523 IAAKQMPGSTNINV

-2551 ALTVDA
+2551 ALTVDV
-2557 ATGISNVVADASKG
+2557 ATGISNVVAGGSKG
-2571 DVTVNG
+2571 DVAVNG
-2577 DAENGNLNVTID
+2577 DAENGNLNVTIG

-2600 SNAGQLMAQKTLQNV
+2600 SNAGQLMAQKTLLNV
-2615 HAGDKASI
+2615 HAGDKAGV

-2641 KTSAVKFVAK
+2641 KTSAVKFAAK

>member
-1 MLNYSVAELRNN
+1 
-13 KTNMTR
+13 MTR

-68 RMIAAKLPLSVK
+68 RMVAAKLPLSVK
-80 GTNKKYV
+80 GTNRKYV

-370 EDKSVTEAVN
+370 EDKSVTEAVD

-730 YKAENWPDTLTYSNY
+730 YKVENWPDTLTYSNY

-941 NFNIHVKSNEA
+941 EFNIHVKSNEA

-999 YGVFGGNYGM
+999 YGVFGGKYGM

-1031 IAARSTGTLPV
+1031 IAARSIGTLPV

-1080 NVTPESYDAG
+1080 SVTPDVYEAG

-1156 LADEKDIT
+1156 LADETDIT

-1253 IKFKD
+1253 VKFKN

-1337 DIVTGS
+1337 DIQTGS

-1402 SSTVKMTANIVG
+1402 SASVKLTANIVG

-1547 VTNEGDENLAFSV
+1547 VTNKGDEDLTFSA

-1834 PEVINVEQPVD
+1834 PEIINVEQPVD
-1845 ENAMEPSYYEFHVVN
+1845 ENAMDPSYYEFYVVN
-1860 KGTKAFAIT
+1860 KGTKAFTIT
-1869 DVASEMFTV
+1869 DVASEMFTG

-1891 EGKLEV
+1891 EGGLEV
-1897 YAAQSNNGGDD
+1897 YTAQSNNGGDD

-1913 PLALSDDATAK
+1913 PMALAADAAK
-1924 AWIPYQSGMMAPIV
+1924 AWVPYKSGMMTPIV
-1938 VGEDTVKF
+1938 VGTDTVKF
-1946 RITPY
+1946 RIAPY

-1976 STIKLN
+1976 STIKLD

-2003 DYKGTSTVNLKNDGE
+2003 DYKGTRTVNLKNDGE

-2074 GMVKA
+2074 GMLKT

-2087 DQKFIYDLPEGYKG
+2087 DQKFIYDLPKGYEG

-2108 LNPVA
+2108 LNPVE

-2124 AALDENFY
+2124 TALDENFY

-2187 VKEKPR
+2187 VKEDPR

-2293 EKKDGEIAS
+2293 EKKDGEIAP

-2330 SNDPYNKL
+2330 SNDPCNKL
-2338 YNYHIYLNK
+2338 CNYHIYLDK
-2347 NAAPIIT
+2347 NAAPVIT

-2363 EASKAMV
+2363 EASKAIV

-2394 VESYANED
+2394 VESYANEN

-2450 NVSSVVVNYNVEHTN
+2450 NVSSAVVNYNVEHTN

-2493 EDADGDAMT
+2493 EDADGDVMT

-2557 ATGISNVVADASKG
+2557 ATGISNVVAGASKG

-2577 DAENGNLNVTID
+2577 DAENGNLNVTIG

-2615 HAGDKASI
+2615 HAGDKASV

>member
-1 MLNYSVAELRNN
+1 
-13 KTNMTR
+13 MTR

-109 FPYAGKNEAKHK
+109 FPYAGKDEAKHK
-121 AFGLDL
+121 AAGLDL

-172 VSPAAVARAA
+172 ISPAAVAKAA

-364 ASVAGD
+364 AGVAD
-370 EDKSVTEAVN
+370 EEDKSVTEAVD

-399 AGNNGEEGDY
+399 AGNNGEEGNY

-513 NPEYEGLMGS
+513 NPEYKGLMGS

-558 WVIPETEEKSI
+558 WTIPETEEKSI

-580 FSATDDLNK
+580 FTATDDLNK

-638 KEATTNAGPKVQV
+638 KEATTNSGPKVQV

-693 TMSTSAR
+693 TMSTSGR
-700 NLKPNPG
+700 IKNPNPG

-715 VSPTLA
+715 VSPTLV
-721 KRNAVASSD
+721 KRNAVATSNYQAKD
-730 YKAENWPDTLTYSNY
+730 WPDTLTYSNQL
-745 VYSYIGETD
+745 YSYIGETD

-776 NLTDLLIQGQN
+776 NLTDLRFQGQN
-787 GQNPEIEIYDGSRS
+787 GQNPVIEIYDGSRT
-801 ISRAS
+801 ISTAS
-806 LIQKINYD
+806 LIQKVNYD

-821 ITLKEQIY
+821 ITLKEQIH

-842 PAGAKNPLAT
+842 PAGAKNPLGT
-852 GKTERTD
+852 GKTTRTD
-859 IAQYS
+859 VAQYS

-887 SVASQLTWAVQA
+887 AVANQLTWAVQA
-899 VSKNPDWSQ
+899 ISKNPDWSQ

-941 NFNIHVKSNEA
+941 KFNIHVKSNEA

-999 YGVFGGNYGM
+999 YGVFAGKYGM
-1009 LQAPKNVKSSS
+1009 LQASQNEVKSSS
-1020 DQFNVSKGANN
+1020 DQFNVSKGAKN

-1080 NVTPESYDAG
+1080 TVTPDVYEAG

-1164 SQFTNDNWQSG
+1164 SQFTNNNWQSG

-1246 HKNGKLY
+1246 HKNGKFY
-1253 IKFKD
+1253 VKFKD

-1329 DGLDAPYY
+1329 DGLNAPYY
-1337 DIVTGS
+1337 DIQTGS

-1371 EIKVTLAANDEL
+1371 EIKVTLAANDDL

-1402 SSTVKMTANIVG
+1402 SASVKLTANIVG

-1547 VTNEGDENLAFSV
+1547 VTNEGDENLTFSA
-1560 EPASWF
+1560 EPASWYT
-1566 SASDLEAAGKSSVDY
+1566 ASDLEANGNSTVDY

-1587 DGFDIPYNWVDI
+1587 DGFDVPYNWVDI

-1612 IDKTDFKK
+1612 INKTDFKK
-1620 VELPFEFP
+1620 VTLPFEFP
-1628 FYGKKYKSMYIYNTG
+1628 FYGKKYKEMYIYNTG

-1709 NTMMQG
+1709 NTMMLG

-1731 YNVDPDGFQLG
+1731 YHVDPDGFQLG

-1768 NAVEFS
+1768 NTIEFT

-1803 YELNVTTNDPS
+1803 CELNVTTNDPS
-1814 RASVKI
+1814 KPSVKI
-1820 PVTLNITGEAQAEF
+1820 PVTLNITGEVQAEF

-1845 ENAMEPSYYEFHVVN
+1845 ENPMYPSYYEFYVVN

-1869 DVASEMFTV
+1869 DVASEMFV
-1878 SESDDPDVEPSAP
+1878 AADPDDPWAMP
-1891 EGKLEV
+1891 EASLEV
-1897 YAAQSNNGGDD
+1897 YTSANNSGGDG

-1924 AWIPYQSGMMAPIV
+1924 AWIPYRSGMMAPIV

-1951 NVYEVHKKDFPL
+1951 NVSEVHAKDYPL
-1963 VFTVE
+1963 VFSVE
-1968 GLNEETHT
+1968 GLENTEYN

-2003 DYKGTSTVNLKNDGE
+2003 DYKGTSTVNLMNDGK

-2039 GSNDPAP
+2039 GSNVPAP
-2046 AYNVISYPSEDVAKN
+2046 SYNVISYPSEDVAKN

-2087 DQKFIYDLPEGYKG
+2087 DQKFFYDLPSGYEG

-2124 AALDENFY
+2124 TALDENFY

-2187 VKEKPR
+2187 AKEEPR

-2228 YKGSA
+2228 YKSSA

-2261 ALYDNAYS
+2261 TLYNNAYS

-2293 EKKDGEIAS
+2293 EKKEGEIAP
-2302 GKAIPVQFEVN
+2302 GEALPVQFEVN
-2313 AKSAYFA
+2313 AKSAYFS

-2338 YNYHIYLNK
+2338 YNYHIYLDK
-2347 NAAPIIT
+2347 NAAPVIT

-2402 GTQEGISES
+2402 GTKKGISES

-2493 EDADGDAMT
+2493 EDADGDVMT

-2557 ATGISNVVADASKG
+2557 ATGINNVVADASKG

-2615 HAGDKASI
+2615 HAGDKASV

>member
-1 MLNYSVAELRNN
+1 
-13 KTNMTR
+13 MTR

-109 FPYAGKNEAKHK
+109 FPYAGKDEAKHK
-121 AFGLDL
+121 AAGLDL

-172 VSPAAVARAA
+172 ISPAAVAKAA

-214 DANVFKAWETG
+214 DVNVFKAWETG

-278 YNFVINSS
+278 YNFVIKSS

-364 ASVAGD
+364 AGVAD
-370 EDKSVTEAVN
+370 EEDKSVTAAVD

-399 AGNNGEEGDY
+399 AGNNGEEGNY

-558 WVIPETEEKSI
+558 WTIPETEEKSI

-638 KEATTNAGPKVQV
+638 KEATTNSGPKVQV

-693 TMSTSAR
+693 TMSTSGR
-700 NLKPNPG
+700 IKNPNPG

-715 VSPTLA
+715 VSPTLV
-721 KRNAVASSD
+721 KRNAVATSNYQAKD
-730 YKAENWPDTLTYSNY
+730 WPDTLTYSNQL
-745 VYSYIGETD
+745 YSYIGETD

-776 NLTDLLIQGQN
+776 NLTDLHFQGQN
-787 GQNPEIEIYDGSRS
+787 GQNPVIEIYDGSRT
-801 ISRAS
+801 ISTAS
-806 LIQKINYD
+806 LIQKVNYN

-821 ITLKEQIY
+821 ITLKEQIH

-842 PAGAKNPLAT
+842 PAGAKNPLGT
-852 GKTERTD
+852 GKTTRTD
-859 IAQYS
+859 VAQYS

-887 SVASQLTWAVQA
+887 AVASQLTWAVQA
-899 VSKNPDWSQ
+899 ISKNPDWSQ

-941 NFNIHVKSNEA
+941 KFNIHVKSNEA

-999 YGVFGGNYGM
+999 YGVFGGQYGM
-1009 LQAPKNVKSSS
+1009 LQAPKNIKSSS

-1080 NVTPESYDAG
+1080 TVTPDVYEAG

-1164 SQFTNDNWQSG
+1164 SQFTNNNWQSG

-1246 HKNGKLY
+1246 HKNGKFY
-1253 IKFKD
+1253 VKFKD

-1329 DGLDAPYY
+1329 DGLNAPYY
-1337 DIVTGS
+1337 DIQTGS

-1371 EIKVTLAANDEL
+1371 EIKVTLAANDDL

-1402 SSTVKMTANIVG
+1402 SASVKLTANIVG

-1547 VTNEGDENLAFSV
+1547 VTNEGDENLTFSA
-1560 EPASWF
+1560 EPASWYT
-1566 SASDLEAAGKSSVDY
+1566 ASDLEANGNSTVDY

-1587 DGFDIPYNWVDI
+1587 DGFDVPYNWVDI

-1612 IDKTDFKK
+1612 INKTDFKK

-1709 NTMMQG
+1709 NTMMLG

-1731 YNVDPDGFQLG
+1731 YHVDPDGFQLG

-1753 GTRGITPADMYITDG
+1753 GTRGITPSDMYITDG
-1768 NAVEFS
+1768 NTIEFT

-1784 EQVEMPVELKANQ
+1784 KQVEMPVELKANQ

-1820 PVTLNITGEAQAEF
+1820 PVTLNITGEVQAEF

-1845 ENAMEPSYYEFHVVN
+1845 ENPMYPSYYEFYVVN
-1860 KGTKAFAIT
+1860 KGTKAFTIT
-1869 DVASEMFTV
+1869 NVASEMFV
-1878 SESDDPDVEPSAP
+1878 AADPDDPWAMP
-1891 EGKLEV
+1891 EASLEV
-1897 YAAQSNNGGDD
+1897 YTSANNSGGDG

-1924 AWIPYQSGMMAPIV
+1924 AWIPYRSGMMAPIV

-1951 NVYEVHKKDFPL
+1951 NVSEVHAKDYPL
-1963 VFTVE
+1963 VFSVE
-1968 GLNEETHT
+1968 GLENTEYN

-2003 DYKGTSTVNLKNDGE
+2003 DYKGTSAVNLMNDGK
-2018 YKLTYS
+2018 YKLIYS

-2039 GSNDPAP
+2039 GSNVPAP
-2046 AYNVISYPSEDVAKN
+2046 SYNVISYPSEDVAKN

-2087 DQKFIYDLPEGYKG
+2087 DQKFIYDLPKDYEG

-2124 AALDENFY
+2124 SALDENFY

-2187 VKEKPR
+2187 VKEEPR
-2193 EDGSYQGAARMLEFD
+2193 DDGSYQGAPRMLEFD

-2228 YKGSA
+2228 YKSSA

-2261 ALYDNAYS
+2261 TLYNNAYS

-2293 EKKDGEIAS
+2293 EKKEGEIAP
-2302 GKAIPVQFEVN
+2302 GEALPVQFEVN

-2338 YNYHIYLNK
+2338 YNYHIYLDK
-2347 NAAPIIT
+2347 NAAPVIT

-2363 EASKAMV
+2363 EASKAAV
-2370 PVTVADAEGEAF
+2370 DVTVADAEGEAF

-2402 GTQEGISES
+2402 GTQKGISES

-2493 EDADGDAMT
+2493 EDVDGDVMT

-2615 HAGDKASI
+2615 HSGDKASV

>member
-1 MLNYSVAELRNN
+1 
-13 KTNMTR
+13 MTR

-68 RMIAAKLPLSVK
+68 RMVAAKLPLSVK
-80 GTNKKYV
+80 GTNRKYV

-127 WYDVHYEASGMKLAQ
+127 WYDVHYEASGLKLAQ

-172 VSPAAVARAA
+172 VSPAAVAKAA

-225 VTGSKDVVVAI
+225 VTGSKDVLVAI

-286 DINAHS
+286 NINAHS

-344 GAAIVYAADRG
+344 GAALVYAADRG

-370 EDKSVTEAVN
+370 EDKSVTEAVD

-693 TMSTSAR
+693 AMSTSAR

-776 NLTDLLIQGQN
+776 NLTDLRIQGQN
-787 GQNPEIEIYDGSRS
+787 GKDPEIEIYDGSRS
-801 ISRAS
+801 ISKAS
-806 LIQKINYD
+806 LIQKVNYD

-852 GKTERTD
+852 GKTARTD
-859 IAQYS
+859 IAQHS

-941 NFNIHVKSNEA
+941 KFNIHVKSNEA

-990 IDVELTNSG
+990 LDVELTNSG
-999 YGVFGGNYGM
+999 YGVFGGQYGM

-1020 DQFNVSKGANN
+1020 DQFYVSKGTNN

-1065 HSFLVRGVASVPAKQ
+1065 HSFLVRGVASVPAQ
-1080 NVTPESYDAG
+1080 QSVTPDVYEAG

-1099 TATITIK
+1099 IATITIK

-1127 STAKVHKFGYTTISN
+1127 SKARVHKFGYTTVSN

-1222 LGYISAYTNS
+1222 LGYISAYANS

-1253 IKFKD
+1253 VKFKD

-1263 TNGGGETTTISFH
+1263 TNGAGETTTISFH

-1287 YYDDYNPA
+1287 FYDDYNPA

-1310 IAASDPCI
+1310 IAAADPCI

-1323 KVQEDN
+1323 KVQESN

-1371 EIKVTLAANDEL
+1371 EIKVTLAANDNL

-1402 SSTVKMTANIVG
+1402 SSTVKLTANIVG
-1414 DNLKAEAALDSTS
+1414 DNLKAEAALDSAS

-1457 VSVKNGKFTLAEEM
+1457 VSVKNGKFTLAEDM
-1471 KAAFS
+1471 NAAFS

-1522 PTWKSNPESLKVET
+1522 PTWKSNPESLEVET

-1566 SASDLEAAGKSSVDY
+1566 SASDLEATGKSSVDY

-1724 DGSFKFQ
+1724 DGTFKFQ

-1814 RASVKI
+1814 RASIKI
-1820 PVTLNITGEAQAEF
+1820 PVTLNITGEAKAEF

-1869 DVASEMFTV
+1869 DVASEMFV
-1878 SESDDPDVEPSAP
+1878 AADPDDPWAMP
-1891 EGKLEV
+1891 EASLEV
-1897 YAAQSNNGGDD
+1897 YTSANNSGDD

-1913 PLALSDDATAK
+1913 PMALAADAAK
-1924 AWIPYQSGMMAPIV
+1924 AWVPYQSGMMAPIV

-1951 NVYEVHKKDFPL
+1951 NVSEVHAKDYPL
-1963 VFTVE
+1963 VFSVE
-1968 GLNEETHT
+1968 GLENTEYN

-2003 DYKGTSTVNLKNDGE
+2003 DYKGTSTVNLMNDGA

-2024 LSLDPSGRDAGNVDD
+2024 LNLDPSGRDAGNVDD

-2074 GMVKA
+2074 GMLKA

-2087 DQKFIYDLPEGYKG
+2087 DQKFIYDLPSGYEG

-2124 AALDENFY
+2124 TALDENFY

-2187 VKEKPR
+2187 AKEEPR

-2293 EKKDGEIAS
+2293 EKKEGEIAP
-2302 GKAIPVQFEVN
+2302 GEALPVQFEVN

-2338 YNYHIYLNK
+2338 YNYHIYLDK
-2347 NAAPIIT
+2347 NAAPVIT

-2382 TVSLNDADGIAS
+2382 TVSLNDADGIAT
-2394 VESYANED
+2394 VESYENED
-2402 GTQEGISES
+2402 GTQDGISES

-2425 NVALVPDY
+2425 NVALAPAY
-2433 GTAGKHTFTVNA
+2433 GTAGKHSFAVNA
-2445 KDESG
+2445 KDEAG
-2450 NVSSVVVNYNVEHTN
+2450 NVSSAVVNYNVEHTN

-2473 ADLAL
+2473 ADLVL

-2516 QSENGII
+2516 QSENAII
-2523 IAAKQVSGSTNINV
+2523 IAAKQMPGSTNINV

-2551 ALTVDA
+2551 ALTVDV
-2557 ATGISNVVADASKG
+2557 ATGISNVVAGGSKG
-2571 DVTVNG
+2571 DVAVNG
-2577 DAENGNLNVTID
+2577 DAENGNLNVTIG

-2600 SNAGQLMAQKTLQNV
+2600 SNAGQLMAQKTLLNV
-2615 HAGDKASI
+2615 HAGDKAGV

-2641 KTSAVKFVAK
+2641 KTSAVKFAAK

>member
-1 MLNYSVAELRNN
+1 
-13 KTNMTR
+13 MTR

-41 TSSTTQSAESNFVE
+41 TSSTTQSAEPNFVE

-68 RMIAAKLPLSVK
+68 RMVAAKLPLSVK
-80 GTNKKYV
+80 GTNRKYV

-225 VTGSKDVVVAI
+225 VTGSKDVLVAI

-344 GAAIVYAADRG
+344 GAALVYAADRG

-364 ASVAGD
+364 ASVADD
-370 EDKSVTEAVN
+370 EDKSVTEAVD

-399 AGNNGEEGDY
+399 AGNNGEEGNY

-776 NLTDLLIQGQN
+776 NLTDLRIQGQN
-787 GQNPEIEIYDGSRS
+787 GKDPEIEIYDGSRS
-801 ISRAS
+801 ISKAS
-806 LIQKINYD
+806 LIQKVNYD

-852 GKTERTD
+852 GKTARTD

-941 NFNIHVKSNEA
+941 KFNIHVKSNEA

-990 IDVELTNSG
+990 LDVELTNSG
-999 YGVFGGNYGM
+999 YGVFGGQYGM

-1020 DQFNVSKGANN
+1020 DQFNVSKGTNN

-1065 HSFLVRGVASVPAKQ
+1065 HSFLVRGVASVPAQ
-1080 NVTPESYDAG
+1080 QSVTPDVYEAG

-1127 STAKVHKFGYTTISN
+1127 SKARVHKFGYTTVSN

-1253 IKFKD
+1253 VKFKD

-1287 YYDDYNPA
+1287 FYDDYNPA

-1310 IAASDPCI
+1310 IAAADPCI

-1371 EIKVTLAANDEL
+1371 EIKVTLAANDNL

-1402 SSTVKMTANIVG
+1402 SSTVKLTANIVG
-1414 DNLKAEAALDSTS
+1414 DNLKAEAALDSAS

-1547 VTNEGDENLAFSV
+1547 VTNEGDEDLTFSA

-1834 PEVINVEQPVD
+1834 PEIINVEQPVD
-1845 ENAMEPSYYEFHVVN
+1845 ENAMDPSYYEFYVVN
-1860 KGTKAFAIT
+1860 KGTKAFTIT
-1869 DVASEMFTV
+1869 DVASEMFTG

-1891 EGKLEV
+1891 EGGLEV
-1897 YAAQSNNGGDD
+1897 YTAQSNNGGDD

-1913 PLALSDDATAK
+1913 PMALAADAAK
-1924 AWIPYQSGMMAPIV
+1924 AWVPYKSGMMAPIV
-1938 VGEDTVKF
+1938 VGTDTVKF
-1946 RITPY
+1946 RIAPY

-2003 DYKGTSTVNLKNDGE
+2003 DYKGTRTVNLKNDGE

-2087 DQKFIYDLPEGYKG
+2087 DQKFIYDLPTGYEG

-2124 AALDENFY
+2124 TALDENFY

-2293 EKKDGEIAS
+2293 EKKDGEIAP

-2330 SNDPYNKL
+2330 SNDPCNKL
-2338 YNYHIYLNK
+2338 CNYHIYLDK
-2347 NAAPIIT
+2347 NAAPVIT

-2363 EASKAMV
+2363 EASKAIV

-2394 VESYANED
+2394 VESYANEN

-2450 NVSSVVVNYNVEHTN
+2450 NVSSAVVNYNVEHTN

-2493 EDADGDAMT
+2493 EDADGDVMT

-2537 VATDANGA
+2537 VATDVNGA

-2557 ATGISNVVADASKG
+2557 ATGISNVVAGASKG

-2577 DAENGNLNVTID
+2577 DAENGNLNVTIGT
-2589 ADADKVVLSVY
+2589 DADKVVLSVY

-2615 HAGDKASI
+2615 HAGDKASV

>member
-1 MLNYSVAELRNN
+1 
-13 KTNMTR
+13 MTR

-109 FPYAGKNEAKHK
+109 FPYAGKDEAKHK
-121 AFGLDL
+121 AAGLDL

-172 VSPAAVARAA
+172 ISPAAVAKAA

-278 YNFVINSS
+278 YNFVIKSS

-344 GAAIVYAADRG
+344 GASIVYAADRG

-364 ASVAGD
+364 AGVAD
-370 EDKSVTEAVN
+370 EEDKSVTEAVD

-399 AGNNGEEGDY
+399 SGNNGEEGNY

-558 WVIPETEEKSI
+558 WTIPETEEKSI

-630 KASAVSPI
+630 KASTVSPI
-638 KEATTNAGPKVQV
+638 KEATTNSGPKVQV

-693 TMSTSAR
+693 TMSTSGR
-700 NLKPNPG
+700 IKNPNPG

-715 VSPTLA
+715 VSPTLV
-721 KRNAVASSD
+721 KRNAVATSNYQAKD
-730 YKAENWPDTLTYSNY
+730 WPDTLTYSNQL
-745 VYSYIGETD
+745 YSYIGETD

-776 NLTDLLIQGQN
+776 NLTDLHFQGQN
-787 GQNPEIEIYDGSRS
+787 GQNPVIEIYDGSRT
-801 ISRAS
+801 ISTAS
-806 LIQKINYD
+806 LIQKVNYD

-821 ITLKEQIY
+821 ITLKEQIH

-842 PAGAKNPLAT
+842 PAGAKNPLGT
-852 GKTERTD
+852 GKTTRTD
-859 IAQYS
+859 VAQYS

-887 SVASQLTWAVQA
+887 AVANQLTWAVQA
-899 VSKNPDWSQ
+899 ISKNPDWSQ

-941 NFNIHVKSNEA
+941 KFNIHVKSNEA

-999 YGVFGGNYGM
+999 YGVFAGKYGM
-1009 LQAPKNVKSSS
+1009 LQASQNEVKSSS
-1020 DQFNVSKGANN
+1020 DQFNVSKGAKN

-1080 NVTPESYDAG
+1080 TVTPDVYEAG

-1142 VAGDESFEYEPAPE
+1142 VAGDESFKYEAAPE

-1164 SQFTNDNWQSG
+1164 SQFTNNNWQSG

-1246 HKNGKLY
+1246 HKNGKFY
-1253 IKFKD
+1253 VKFKD

-1329 DGLDAPYY
+1329 DGLNAPYY
-1337 DIVTGS
+1337 DIQTGS

-1371 EIKVTLAANDEL
+1371 EIKVTLAANDDL

-1402 SSTVKMTANIVG
+1402 SASIKLTANIVG

-1442 VLLSNNGKDALQVAG
+1442 VLLSNNGKDVLNVTS

-1547 VTNEGDENLAFSV
+1547 VTNEGDENLTFSA
-1560 EPASWF
+1560 EPASWYT
-1566 SASDLEAAGKSSVDY
+1566 ASDLEANGNSTVDY

-1587 DGFDIPYNWVDI
+1587 DGFDVPYNWVDI

-1612 IDKTDFKK
+1612 INKTDFKK

-1709 NTMMQG
+1709 NTMMLG

-1731 YNVDPDGFQLG
+1731 YHVDPDGFQLG

-1768 NAVEFS
+1768 NTIEFT

-1803 YELNVTTNDPS
+1803 CELNVTTNDPS

-1820 PVTLNITGEAQAEF
+1820 PVTLNITGEVQAEF

-1845 ENAMEPSYYEFHVVN
+1845 ENPMYPSYYEFYVVN
-1860 KGTKAFAIT
+1860 KGTKAFTIT
-1869 DVASEMFTV
+1869 NVASEMFV
-1878 SESDDPDVEPSAP
+1878 AADPDDPWAMP
-1891 EGKLEV
+1891 EASLEV
-1897 YAAQSNNGGDD
+1897 YTSANNSGGDG

-1924 AWIPYQSGMMAPIV
+1924 AWIPYRSGMMAPIV
-1938 VGEDTVKF
+1938 VGTDTVKF

-1951 NVYEVHKKDFPL
+1951 NVYEVHAKDYPL
-1963 VFTVE
+1963 VFSVE
-1968 GLNEETHT
+1968 GLENTEYN

-2003 DYKGTSTVNLKNDGE
+2003 DYKGTSTVNLMNDGK
-2018 YKLTYS
+2018 YKLIYS

-2039 GSNDPAP
+2039 GSNVPAP
-2046 AYNVISYPSEDVAKN
+2046 SYNVISYPSEDVAKN

-2087 DQKFIYDLPEGYKG
+2087 DQKFFYDLPSGYEG

-2124 AALDENFY
+2124 TALDENFY

-2187 VKEKPR
+2187 VKEEPL
-2193 EDGSYQGAARMLEFD
+2193 EDGSYRGAARMLEFD

-2228 YKGSA
+2228 YKSSA
-2233 MMATKDGDMETNRYM
+2233 LMATKDGDMETNRYM

-2261 ALYDNAYS
+2261 ALYNNAYS

-2293 EKKDGEIAS
+2293 EKKEGEIAP
-2302 GKAIPVQFEVN
+2302 GEALPVQFEVN
-2313 AKSAYFA
+2313 AKSAYFS

-2330 SNDPYNKL
+2330 SNDPNNKL
-2338 YNYHIYLNK
+2338 YNYHIYLDK
-2347 NAAPIIT
+2347 NAAPVIT

-2402 GTQEGISES
+2402 GTQKGISES

-2493 EDADGDAMT
+2493 EDVDGDVMT

-2557 ATGISNVVADASKG
+2557 ATGINNVVADASKG

-2615 HAGDKASI
+2615 HAGDKASV

>member
-1 MLNYSVAELRNN
+1 
-13 KTNMTR
+13 MTR

-109 FPYAGKNEAKHK
+109 FPYAGKDEAKHK
-121 AFGLDL
+121 AAGLDL

-172 VSPAAVARAA
+172 ISPAAVAKAA

-278 YNFVINSS
+278 YNFVIKSS

-364 ASVAGD
+364 AGVAD
-370 EDKSVTEAVN
+370 EEDKSVTAAVD

-399 AGNNGEEGDY
+399 SGNNGEEGNY

-558 WVIPETEEKSI
+558 WTIPETEEKSI

-693 TMSTSAR
+693 TMSTSGR
-700 NLKPNPG
+700 IKNPNPG

-715 VSPTLA
+715 VSPTLV
-721 KRNAVASSD
+721 KRNAVATSNYQAKD
-730 YKAENWPDTLTYSNY
+730 WPDTLTYSNQL
-745 VYSYIGETD
+745 YSYIGETD

-776 NLTDLLIQGQN
+776 NLTDLHFQGQN
-787 GQNPEIEIYDGSRS
+787 GQDPVIEIYDGSRT
-801 ISRAS
+801 ISTAS
-806 LIQKINYD
+806 LIQKVNYD

-821 ITLKEQIY
+821 ITLKEQIH

-842 PAGAKNPLAT
+842 PAGAKNPLGT
-852 GKTERTD
+852 GKTTRTD
-859 IAQYS
+859 VAQYS

-887 SVASQLTWAVQA
+887 AIASQLTWAVQA

-941 NFNIHVKSNEA
+941 KFNIHVKSNEA

-999 YGVFGGNYGM
+999 YGVFGGQYGM
-1009 LQAPKNVKSSS
+1009 LQAPKNIKSSS

-1065 HSFLVRGVASVPAKQ
+1065 HSFLVRGVASIPAQ
-1080 NVTPESYDAG
+1080 QSVTPDVYEAG

-1164 SQFTNDNWQSG
+1164 SQFTNNNWQSG

-1246 HKNGKLY
+1246 HKNGKFY
-1253 IKFKD
+1253 VKFKD

-1329 DGLDAPYY
+1329 DGLNAPYY
-1337 DIVTGS
+1337 DIQTGS

-1371 EIKVTLAANDEL
+1371 EIKVTLAANDDL

-1402 SSTVKMTANIVG
+1402 SASVKLTANIVG

-1547 VTNEGDENLAFSV
+1547 VTNEGDENLTFSA
-1560 EPASWF
+1560 EPASWYT
-1566 SASDLEAAGKSSVDY
+1566 ASDLEANGNSTVDY

-1587 DGFDIPYNWVDI
+1587 DGFDVPYNWVDI

-1612 IDKTDFKK
+1612 INKTDFKK

-1709 NTMMQG
+1709 NTMMLG

-1731 YNVDPDGFQLG
+1731 YHVDPDGFQLG

-1768 NAVEFS
+1768 NTIEFT

-1820 PVTLNITGEAQAEF
+1820 PVTLNITGEVQAEF

-1845 ENAMEPSYYEFHVVN
+1845 ENPMYPSYYEFYVVN
-1860 KGTKAFAIT
+1860 KGTKAFTIT
-1869 DVASEMFTV
+1869 NVASEMFV
-1878 SESDDPDVEPSAP
+1878 AADPDDPWAMP
-1891 EGKLEV
+1891 EASLEV
-1897 YAAQSNNGGDD
+1897 YTSANNSGGDG

-1924 AWIPYQSGMMAPIV
+1924 AWVPYRSGMMAPIV

-1951 NVYEVHKKDFPL
+1951 NVSEVHAKDYPL
-1963 VFTVE
+1963 VFSVE
-1968 GLNEETHT
+1968 GLENTEYN

-2003 DYKGTSTVNLKNDGE
+2003 DYKGTSTVNLMNDGK
-2018 YKLTYS
+2018 YKLIYS

-2039 GSNDPAP
+2039 GSNVPAP
-2046 AYNVISYPSEDVAKN
+2046 SYNVISYPSEDVAKN

-2087 DQKFIYDLPEGYKG
+2087 DQKFFYDLPSGYEG

-2124 AALDENFY
+2124 SALDENFY

-2187 VKEKPR
+2187 VKEEPR
-2193 EDGSYQGAARMLEFD
+2193 DDGSYQGAPRMLEFD

-2228 YKGSA
+2228 YKSSA

-2274 YFMTC
+2274 FFMTC

-2293 EKKDGEIAS
+2293 EKKEGEIAP
-2302 GKAIPVQFEVN
+2302 GEALPVQFEVN
-2313 AKSAYFA
+2313 AKSAYFS

-2338 YNYHIYLNK
+2338 YNYHIYLDK
-2347 NAAPIIT
+2347 NAAPVIT

-2402 GTQEGISES
+2402 GTQKGISES

-2425 NVALVPDY
+2425 NVALTPDY

-2493 EDADGDAMT
+2493 EDVDGDVMT

-2557 ATGISNVVADASKG
+2557 ATGINNVVADASKG

-2615 HAGDKASI
+2615 HSGDKASV

>member
-1 MLNYSVAELRNN
+1 M
-13 KTNMTR
+13 
-19 RLLLLVCAVLCLGS
+19 
-33 NVRISAQS
+33 
-41 TSSTTQSAESNFVE
+41 
-55 GVVRVKLQREIAD
+55 
-68 RMIAAKLPLSVK
+68 
-80 GTNKKYV
+80 
-87 QTGVTPL
+87 
-94 DRVNQKVKAVSMTRV
+94 
-109 FPYAGKNEAKHK
+109 
-121 AFGLDL
+121 
-127 WYDVHYEASGMKLAQ
+127 
-142 ARNLFRS
+142 
-149 AEGVSYAQR
+149 
-158 IPLYKPIGGERFLE
+158 
-172 VSPAAVARAA
+172 
-182 KAASTMPFNDPLL
+182 
-195 NDQWH
+195 
-200 YNNDGH
+200 
-206 IAGTKVGA
+206 
-214 DANVFKAWETG
+214 
-225 VTGSKDVVVAI
+225 
-236 IDGGFQVDHPDLK
+236 
-249 DNVWINTAELN
+249 
-260 GKPGVD
+260 
-266 DDGDGYVDDIYG
+266 
-278 YNFVINSS
+278 
-286 DINAHS
+286 
-292 HGTHVAGTVGATNNN
+292 
-307 GIGVCGVAGG
+307 
-317 SDGKGGVKMMVC
+317 
-329 QVFDSRASSSAVADF
+329 
-344 GAAIVYAADRG
+344 
-355 ASIAQCSWG
+355 
-364 ASVAGD
+364 
-370 EDKSVTEAVN
+370 
-380 YFTKNGG
+380 
-387 GDKMNGGLCIFA
+387 
-399 AGNNGEEGDY
+399 
-409 YPGCL
+409 
-414 DKVVAVGSMAPDG
+414 
-427 SVAYYSNRGKWVDV
+427 
-441 TAPGGLE
+441 
-448 DNGQQYG
+448 
-455 VLSTLP
+455 
-461 NSTYGYNEGTS
+461 
-472 MACPH
+472 
-477 VSGIAAL
+477 
-484 ILSKYGNKQFSNET
+484 
-498 LRTLLTTSVNDLYTQ
+498 
-513 NPEYEGLMGS
+513 
-523 GYIDA
+523 
-528 YKALQGKEGSVPEA
+528 
-542 VADFTVTASH
+542 
-552 DNALIE
+552 
-558 WVIPETEEKSI
+558 
-569 DHHVIYYSTEA
+569 
-580 FSATDDLNK
+580 
-589 LSSATVDTKFKYSGD
+589 
-604 KMSYEVEGLK
+604 
-614 ASTKYYFAI
+614 
-623 VAYNRWG
+623 
-630 KASAVSPI
+630 
-638 KEATTNAGPKVQV
+638 
-651 DQKNLSMTVDA
+651 
-662 TKASTAEASFNV
+662 
-674 KNAGEGVLKYQ
+674 
-685 LTTATTRA
+685 
-693 TMSTSAR
+693 
-700 NLKPNPG
+700 
-707 QVLPFSGT
+707 
-715 VSPTLA
+715 
-721 KRNAVASSD
+721 
-730 YKAENWPDTLTYSNY
+730 
-745 VYSYIGETD
+745 YSYIGETD

-776 NLTDLLIQGQN
+776 NLTDLHFQGQN
-787 GQNPEIEIYDGSRS
+787 GQNPVIEIYDGSRT
-801 ISRAS
+801 ISTAS
-806 LIQKINYD
+806 LIQKVNYD

-821 ITLKEQIY
+821 ITLKEQIH

-842 PAGAKNPLAT
+842 PAGAKNPLGT
-852 GKTERTD
+852 GKTTRTD
-859 IAQYS
+859 VAQYS

-887 SVASQLTWAVQA
+887 AVANQLTWAVQA
-899 VSKNPDWSQ
+899 ISKNPDWSQ

-941 NFNIHVKSNEA
+941 KFNIHVKSNEA

-999 YGVFGGNYGM
+999 YGVFAGKYGM
-1009 LQAPKNVKSSS
+1009 LQAPKNIKSSS

-1080 NVTPESYDAG
+1080 TVTPDVYEAG

-1164 SQFTNDNWQSG
+1164 SQFTNNNWQSG

-1246 HKNGKLY
+1246 HKNGKFY
-1253 IKFKD
+1253 VKFKD

-1329 DGLDAPYY
+1329 DGLNAPYY
-1337 DIVTGS
+1337 DIQTGS

-1371 EIKVTLAANDEL
+1371 EIKVTLAANDDL

-1402 SSTVKMTANIVG
+1402 SASVKLTANIVG

-1547 VTNEGDENLAFSV
+1547 VTNEGDENLTFSA
-1560 EPASWF
+1560 EPASWYT
-1566 SASDLEAAGKSSVDY
+1566 ASDLEANGNSTVDY

-1587 DGFDIPYNWVDI
+1587 DGFDVPYNWVDI

-1612 IDKTDFKK
+1612 INKTDFKK

-1709 NTMMQG
+1709 NTMMLG

-1731 YNVDPDGFQLG
+1731 YHVDPDGFQLG

-1768 NAVEFS
+1768 NTIEFT

-1784 EQVEMPVELKANQ
+1784 EQVEMPVDLKANQ

-1820 PVTLNITGEAQAEF
+1820 PVTLNITGEVQAEF

-1845 ENAMEPSYYEFHVVN
+1845 ENPMYPSYYEFYVVN
-1860 KGTKAFAIT
+1860 KGTKAFTIT
-1869 DVASEMFTV
+1869 NVASEMFV
-1878 SESDDPDVEPSAP
+1878 AADPDDPWAMP
-1891 EGKLEV
+1891 EASLEV
-1897 YAAQSNNGGDD
+1897 YTSANNSGGDG

-1924 AWIPYQSGMMAPIV
+1924 AWIPYRSGMMAPIV
-1938 VGEDTVKF
+1938 VGTDTVKF
-1946 RITPY
+1946 RIAPY
-1951 NVYEVHKKDFPL
+1951 IVNKVHKKDFPL
-1963 VFTVE
+1963 VFTVK
-1968 GLNEETHT
+1968 GLENTEYN

-2003 DYKGTSTVNLKNDGE
+2003 DYKGTSTVNLMNDGK
-2018 YKLTYS
+2018 YKLIYS

-2039 GSNDPAP
+2039 GSNVPAP
-2046 AYNVISYPSEDVAKN
+2046 SYNVISYPSEDVAKN

-2087 DQKFIYDLPEGYKG
+2087 DQKFFYDLPSGYEG

-2124 AALDENFY
+2124 TALDENFY

-2187 VKEKPR
+2187 AKEKPL
-2193 EDGSYQGAARMLEFD
+2193 EDGSYRGVPRMLEFD

-2228 YKGSA
+2228 YKSSA
-2233 MMATKDGDMETNRYM
+2233 LMATKDGDMETNRYM

-2293 EKKDGEIAS
+2293 EKKDGEIAP

-2338 YNYHIYLNK
+2338 YNYHIYLDK
-2347 NAAPIIT
+2347 NAAPVIT

-2402 GTQEGISES
+2402 GTQKGISES

-2493 EDADGDAMT
+2493 EDVDGDVMT

-2557 ATGISNVVADASKG
+2557 ATGINNVVADASKG

-2615 HAGDKASI
+2615 HSGDKASV

>member
-1 MLNYSVAELRNN
+1 
-13 KTNMTR
+13 MTR

-80 GTNKKYV
+80 GTSKKYV

-172 VSPAAVARAA
+172 ISPAAVAKAA

-364 ASVAGD
+364 ASVADD
-370 EDKSVTEAVN
+370 EDKSVTEAVD

-399 AGNNGEEGDY
+399 AGNNGEEGNY

-427 SVAYYSNRGKWVDV
+427 SVAYYSNRGTWVDV

-941 NFNIHVKSNEA
+941 EFNIHVKSNEA

-999 YGVFGGNYGM
+999 YGVFGGKYGM

-1080 NVTPESYDAG
+1080 SVTPDVYEAG

-1253 IKFKD
+1253 VKFKN

-1337 DIVTGS
+1337 DIQTGS

-1402 SSTVKMTANIVG
+1402 SASVKLTANIVG

-1834 PEVINVEQPVD
+1834 PEIINVEQPVD
-1845 ENAMEPSYYEFHVVN
+1845 ENAMDPSYYEFYVVN
-1860 KGTKAFAIT
+1860 KGTKAFTIT
-1869 DVASEMFTV
+1869 DVASEMFTG

-1891 EGKLEV
+1891 EGGLEV
-1897 YAAQSNNGGDD
+1897 YTAQSNNGGDD

-1913 PLALSDDATAK
+1913 PMALAADAAK
-1924 AWIPYQSGMMAPIV
+1924 AWVPYKSGMMTPIV
-1938 VGEDTVKF
+1938 VGTDTVKF
-1946 RITPY
+1946 RIAPY

-2003 DYKGTSTVNLKNDGE
+2003 DYKGTRTVNLKNDGE

-2074 GMVKA
+2074 GMLKT

-2087 DQKFIYDLPEGYKG
+2087 DQKFIYDLPKGYEG

-2108 LNPVA
+2108 LNPVE

-2124 AALDENFY
+2124 TALDENFY

-2187 VKEKPR
+2187 VKEDPR

-2293 EKKDGEIAS
+2293 EKKDGEIAP

-2330 SNDPYNKL
+2330 SNDPCNKL
-2338 YNYHIYLNK
+2338 CNYHIYLDK
-2347 NAAPIIT
+2347 NAAPVIT

-2363 EASKAMV
+2363 EASKAIA

-2433 GTAGKHTFTVNA
+2433 GTAGKHSFAVNA

-2450 NVSSVVVNYNVEHTN
+2450 NVSSAVVNYNVEHTN

-2493 EDADGDAMT
+2493 EDADGDVMT

-2537 VATDANGA
+2537 VATDVNGA

-2557 ATGISNVVADASKG
+2557 ATGISNVVAGASKG

-2577 DAENGNLNVTID
+2577 DAENGNLNVTIG

-2615 HAGDKASI
+2615 HAGDKASV
-2623 ALGKVAAG
+2623 ALGKVVAG

>member
-1 MLNYSVAELRNN
+1 
-13 KTNMTR
+13 
-19 RLLLLVCAVLCLGS
+19 
-33 NVRISAQS
+33 
-41 TSSTTQSAESNFVE
+41 
-55 GVVRVKLQREIAD
+55 
-68 RMIAAKLPLSVK
+68 
-80 GTNKKYV
+80 
-87 QTGVTPL
+87 
-94 DRVNQKVKAVSMTRV
+94 
-109 FPYAGKNEAKHK
+109 
-121 AFGLDL
+121 
-127 WYDVHYEASGMKLAQ
+127 
-142 ARNLFRS
+142 
-149 AEGVSYAQR
+149 
-158 IPLYKPIGGERFLE
+158 
-172 VSPAAVARAA
+172 
-182 KAASTMPFNDPLL
+182 
-195 NDQWH
+195 
-200 YNNDGH
+200 
-206 IAGTKVGA
+206 
-214 DANVFKAWETG
+214 
-225 VTGSKDVVVAI
+225 
-236 IDGGFQVDHPDLK
+236 
-249 DNVWINTAELN
+249 
-260 GKPGVD
+260 
-266 DDGDGYVDDIYG
+266 
-278 YNFVINSS
+278 
-286 DINAHS
+286 
-292 HGTHVAGTVGATNNN
+292 
-307 GIGVCGVAGG
+307 
-317 SDGKGGVKMMVC
+317 
-329 QVFDSRASSSAVADF
+329 
-344 GAAIVYAADRG
+344 
-355 ASIAQCSWG
+355 
-364 ASVAGD
+364 
-370 EDKSVTEAVN
+370 
-380 YFTKNGG
+380 
-387 GDKMNGGLCIFA
+387 
-399 AGNNGEEGDY
+399 
-409 YPGCL
+409 
-414 DKVVAVGSMAPDG
+414 
-427 SVAYYSNRGKWVDV
+427 
-441 TAPGGLE
+441 
-448 DNGQQYG
+448 
-455 VLSTLP
+455 
-461 NSTYGYNEGTS
+461 
-472 MACPH
+472 
-477 VSGIAAL
+477 
-484 ILSKYGNKQFSNET
+484 
-498 LRTLLTTSVNDLYTQ
+498 
-513 NPEYEGLMGS
+513 
-523 GYIDA
+523 
-528 YKALQGKEGSVPEA
+528 
-542 VADFTVTASH
+542 
-552 DNALIE
+552 
-558 WVIPETEEKSI
+558 
-569 DHHVIYYSTEA
+569 
-580 FSATDDLNK
+580 
-589 LSSATVDTKFKYSGD
+589 
-604 KMSYEVEGLK
+604 
-614 ASTKYYFAI
+614 
-623 VAYNRWG
+623 
-630 KASAVSPI
+630 
-638 KEATTNAGPKVQV
+638 
-651 DQKNLSMTVDA
+651 MTVDA

-852 GKTERTD
+852 GKTARTD

-926 VTLKNDGQKLVNGTY
+926 VTLKNDGLKLVNGTY
-941 NFNIHVKSNEA
+941 EFNIHVKSNEA

-999 YGVFGGNYGM
+999 YGVFGGKYGM

-1080 NVTPESYDAG
+1080 SVTPDVYEAG

-1186 GKDYDEIYVSS
+1186 GKDYEQIYVSS

-1222 LGYISAYTNS
+1222 LGYISAYANS

-1337 DIVTGS
+1337 DIQTGS

-1371 EIKVTLAANDEL
+1371 EIKVTLAANEEL

-1402 SSTVKMTANIVG
+1402 SASVKLTANIVG
-1414 DNLKAEAALDSTS
+1414 DNLKAEAALDSAS

-1724 DGSFKFQ
+1724 DGTFKFQ

-1820 PVTLNITGEAQAEF
+1820 PVTLNITGEAQAKF
-1834 PEVINVEQPVD
+1834 PEIINVEQPVD
-1845 ENAMEPSYYEFHVVN
+1845 ENAMDPSYYEFYVVN
-1860 KGTKAFAIT
+1860 KGTKAFTIT
-1869 DVASEMFTV
+1869 DVASEMFTG

-1891 EGKLEV
+1891 EGELEV
-1897 YAAQSNNGGDD
+1897 YTAQSNNGGDD

-1913 PLALSDDATAK
+1913 PMALAADAAK
-1924 AWIPYQSGMMAPIV
+1924 AWVPYKSGMMAPIV
-1938 VGEDTVKF
+1938 VGTDTVKF
-1946 RITPY
+1946 RIAPY

-2003 DYKGTSTVNLKNDGE
+2003 DYKGTSTVKLMNDGA

-2087 DQKFIYDLPEGYKG
+2087 DQKFIYDLPTGYEG

-2124 AALDENFY
+2124 TALDENFY

-2187 VKEKPR
+2187 AKEEPR

-2293 EKKDGEIAS
+2293 EKKEGEIAP
-2302 GKAIPVQFEVN
+2302 GEALPVQFEVN

-2330 SNDPYNKL
+2330 SNAPYNKL
-2338 YNYHIYLNK
+2338 YNYHIYLDK
-2347 NAAPIIT
+2347 NAAPVIT

-2450 NVSSVVVNYNVEHTN
+2450 NVSSAVVNYNVEHTN

-2493 EDADGDAMT
+2493 EDADGDVMT

-2557 ATGISNVVADASKG
+2557 ATGISNVVAGASKG

-2577 DAENGNLNVTID
+2577 DAENGNLNVTIG

-2615 HAGDKASI
+2615 HAGDKASV

>member
-1 MLNYSVAELRNN
+1 
-13 KTNMTR
+13 MTR
-19 RLLLLVCAVLCLGS
+19 RLLLLVCAAVLCLGS

-172 VSPAAVARAA
+172 ISPAAVAKAA

-370 EDKSVTEAVN
+370 EDKSVTEAVD

-806 LIQKINYD
+806 LIQKVNYD

-842 PAGAKNPLAT
+842 PAGAKNPLGT
-852 GKTERTD
+852 GKTARTD

-941 NFNIHVKSNEA
+941 KFNIHVKSNEA

-999 YGVFGGNYGM
+999 YGVFGGQYGM

-1031 IAARSTGTLPV
+1031 IAARSIGTLPV

-1080 NVTPESYDAG
+1080 SVTPDVYEAG

-1112 LQYVFPKFSSEKIVG
+1112 LQYVFPKFSSAKIVG

-1253 IKFKD
+1253 VKFKD

-1337 DIVTGS
+1337 DIQTGS

-1402 SSTVKMTANIVG
+1402 SASVKLTANIVG

-1442 VLLSNNGKDALQVAG
+1442 VLLSNNGKDALQVAS

-1522 PTWKSNPESLKVET
+1522 PTWKSNPESLEVET

-1547 VTNEGDENLAFSV
+1547 VTNEGDENLTFSA

-1566 SASDLEAAGKSSVDY
+1566 SASDLEATGKSSVDY

-1628 FYGKKYKSMYIYNTG
+1628 FYGKKYKEMYIYNTG

-1724 DGSFKFQ
+1724 DGTFKFQ

-1820 PVTLNITGEAQAEF
+1820 PVKLNITGEAQAEF

-1845 ENAMEPSYYEFHVVN
+1845 ENADPSYYEFYVVN
-1860 KGTKAFAIT
+1860 KGTKAFTIT
-1869 DVASEMFTV
+1869 DVASEMFV
-1878 SESDDPDVEPSAP
+1878 PADPDDLWAMP
-1891 EGKLEV
+1891 EASLEV
-1897 YAAQSNNGGDD
+1897 YTAQSNNGGDD

-1913 PLALSDDATAK
+1913 SMALAADAAK
-1924 AWIPYQSGMMAPIV
+1924 AWVPYKSGMMAPIV

-1946 RITPY
+1946 RIIPY
-1951 NVYEVHKKDFPL
+1951 NVSEVHAKDYPL

-1968 GLNEETHT
+1968 GLNEKTHT

-1982 ITEAPVMAFDPEEL
+1982 ITEAPVLAFDQEEL
-1996 HIENVAS
+1996 HIANVAS
-2003 DYKGTSTVNLKNDGE
+2003 DYKGTSTVNLMNDGA

-2024 LSLDPSGRDAGNVDD
+2024 LSLDPSGRDAGNEYED
-2039 GSNDPAP
+2039 GNDPAP
-2046 AYNVISYPSEDVAKN
+2046 AYNVISYPSQDAAKN

-2087 DQKFIYDLPEGYKG
+2087 DQKFIYDLPKGYEG

-2108 LNPVA
+2108 LNPVE

-2124 AALDENFY
+2124 TALDENFY

-2187 VKEKPR
+2187 AKEEPR
-2193 EDGSYQGAARMLEFD
+2193 DDGSYQGAARMLEFD

-2228 YKGSA
+2228 YKSSA

-2261 ALYDNAYS
+2261 TLYDDAYS

-2293 EKKDGEIAS
+2293 EKKDGEIAP

-2330 SNDPYNKL
+2330 SNDPMNKL
-2338 YNYHIYLNK
+2338 CNYHIYLDK
-2347 NAAPIIT
+2347 NAAPVIT

-2425 NVALVPDY
+2425 NVALAPDY

-2450 NVSSVVVNYNVEHTN
+2450 NVSSAVVNYNVEHTN

-2473 ADLAL
+2473 DDLSL

-2493 EDADGDAMT
+2493 EDADGDAMNY
-2502 FSAQIADPSLAALY
+2502 SAQIADPSLAALY
-2516 QSENGII
+2516 LSEDGII

-2557 ATGISNVVADASKG
+2557 ATGITNVVAGASKG

-2577 DAENGNLNVTID
+2577 DAENGNLNVTIG

-2615 HAGDKASI
+2615 HAGDKASV

>member
-1 MLNYSVAELRNN
+1 
-13 KTNMTR
+13 MTR

-109 FPYAGKNEAKHK
+109 FPYAGKDEAKHK
-121 AFGLDL
+121 AAGLDL

-172 VSPAAVARAA
+172 ISPAAVAKAA

-364 ASVAGD
+364 AGVAD
-370 EDKSVTEAVN
+370 EEDKSVTEAVD

-399 AGNNGEEGDY
+399 AGNNGEEGNY

-558 WVIPETEEKSI
+558 WTIPETEEKSI

-693 TMSTSAR
+693 TMSTSGR
-700 NLKPNPG
+700 IKNPNPG

-715 VSPTLA
+715 VSPTLV
-721 KRNAVASSD
+721 KRNAVATSNYQAKD
-730 YKAENWPDTLTYSNY
+730 WPDTLTYSNQL
-745 VYSYIGETD
+745 YSYIGETD

-776 NLTDLLIQGQN
+776 NLTDLHFQGQN
-787 GQNPEIEIYDGSRS
+787 GQNPVIEIYDGSRT
-801 ISRAS
+801 ISTAS
-806 LIQKINYD
+806 LIQKVNYD

-821 ITLKEQIY
+821 ITLKEQIH

-842 PAGAKNPLAT
+842 PAGAKNPLGT
-852 GKTERTD
+852 GKTTRTD
-859 IAQYS
+859 VAQYS

-887 SVASQLTWAVQA
+887 AIASQLTWAVQA
-899 VSKNPDWSQ
+899 ISKNPDWSQ

-941 NFNIHVKSNEA
+941 KFNIHVKSNEA

-999 YGVFGGNYGM
+999 YGVFGGQYGM
-1009 LQAPKNVKSSS
+1009 LQAPKNIKSSS

-1080 NVTPESYDAG
+1080 TVTPDVYEAG

-1164 SQFTNDNWQSG
+1164 SQFTNNNWQSG

-1246 HKNGKLY
+1246 HKNGKFY
-1253 IKFKD
+1253 VKFKD

-1318 FVDAN
+1318 FVDAS

-1329 DGLDAPYY
+1329 DGLNAPYY
-1337 DIVTGS
+1337 DIQTGS

-1371 EIKVTLAANDEL
+1371 EIKVTLAANDDL

-1402 SSTVKMTANIVG
+1402 SASVKLTANIVG

-1547 VTNEGDENLAFSV
+1547 VTNEGDENLTFSA
-1560 EPASWF
+1560 EPASWYT
-1566 SASDLEAAGKSSVDY
+1566 ASDLEANGNSTVDY

-1587 DGFDIPYNWVDI
+1587 DGFDVPYNWVDI

-1612 IDKTDFKK
+1612 INKTDFKK

-1709 NTMMQG
+1709 NTMMLG

-1731 YNVDPDGFQLG
+1731 YHVDPDGFQLG

-1768 NAVEFS
+1768 NTIEFT

-1820 PVTLNITGEAQAEF
+1820 PVTLNITGEVQAEF

-1845 ENAMEPSYYEFHVVN
+1845 ENPMYPSYYEFYVVN

-1869 DVASEMFTV
+1869 DVASEMFV
-1878 SESDDPDVEPSAP
+1878 AADPDDPWAMP
-1891 EGKLEV
+1891 EASLEV
-1897 YAAQSNNGGDD
+1897 YTSANNSGDD

-1913 PLALSDDATAK
+1913 PMALADDAAK
-1924 AWIPYQSGMMAPIV
+1924 AWVPYRSGMMAPIV

-1951 NVYEVHKKDFPL
+1951 NVSEVHAKDYPL

-2003 DYKGTSTVNLKNDGE
+2003 DYKGTSAVNLMNDGK
-2018 YKLTYS
+2018 YKLIYS

-2039 GSNDPAP
+2039 GSNVPAP
-2046 AYNVISYPSEDVAKN
+2046 SYNVISYPSEDVAKN

-2087 DQKFIYDLPEGYKG
+2087 DQKFFYDLPSGYEG

-2124 AALDENFY
+2124 TALDENFY

-2187 VKEKPR
+2187 VKEEPL
-2193 EDGSYQGAARMLEFD
+2193 EDGSYRGAARMLEFD

-2228 YKGSA
+2228 YKSSA
-2233 MMATKDGDMETNRYM
+2233 LMATKDGDMETNRYM

-2261 ALYDNAYS
+2261 ALYNNAYS

-2293 EKKDGEIAS
+2293 EKKDGEIAP

-2402 GTQEGISES
+2402 GTQKGISES

-2493 EDADGDAMT
+2493 EDADGDVMT

-2615 HAGDKASI
+2615 HSGDKASV

>member
-1 MLNYSVAELRNN
+1 
-13 KTNMTR
+13 MTR

-68 RMIAAKLPLSVK
+68 RMVAAKLPLSVK
-80 GTNKKYV
+80 GTNRKYV

-172 VSPAAVARAA
+172 VSPAAVAKAA

-558 WVIPETEEKSI
+558 WTIPETEEKSI

-730 YKAENWPDTLTYSNY
+730 YKVENWPDTLTYSNY

-941 NFNIHVKSNEA
+941 EFNIHVKSNEA

-999 YGVFGGNYGM
+999 YGVFGGKYGM

-1031 IAARSTGTLPV
+1031 IAARSIGTLPV

-1080 NVTPESYDAG
+1080 SVTPDVYEAG

-1156 LADEKDIT
+1156 LADETDIT

-1253 IKFKD
+1253 VKFKN

-1337 DIVTGS
+1337 DIQTGS

-1402 SSTVKMTANIVG
+1402 SASVKLTANIVG

-1547 VTNEGDENLAFSV
+1547 VTNKGDEDLTFSA

-1834 PEVINVEQPVD
+1834 PEIINVEQPVD
-1845 ENAMEPSYYEFHVVN
+1845 ENAMDPSYYEFYVVN
-1860 KGTKAFAIT
+1860 KGTKAFTIT
-1869 DVASEMFTV
+1869 DVASEMFTG

-1891 EGKLEV
+1891 EGGLEV
-1897 YAAQSNNGGDD
+1897 YTAQSNNGGDD

-1913 PLALSDDATAK
+1913 PMALAADAAK
-1924 AWIPYQSGMMAPIV
+1924 AWVPYKSGMMTPIV
-1938 VGEDTVKF
+1938 VGTDTVKF
-1946 RITPY
+1946 RIAPY

-2003 DYKGTSTVNLKNDGE
+2003 DYKGTRTVNLKNDGE

-2074 GMVKA
+2074 GMLKT

-2087 DQKFIYDLPEGYKG
+2087 DQKFIYDLPKGYEG

-2108 LNPVA
+2108 LNPVE

-2124 AALDENFY
+2124 TALDENFY

-2187 VKEKPR
+2187 VKEDPR

-2293 EKKDGEIAS
+2293 EKKDGEIAP

-2330 SNDPYNKL
+2330 SNDPCNKL
-2338 YNYHIYLNK
+2338 CNYHIYLDK
-2347 NAAPIIT
+2347 NAAPVIT

-2363 EASKAMV
+2363 EASKAIV

-2394 VESYANED
+2394 VESYANEN

-2450 NVSSVVVNYNVEHTN
+2450 NVSSAVVNYNVEHTN

-2493 EDADGDAMT
+2493 EDADGDVMT

-2557 ATGISNVVADASKG
+2557 ATGISNVVAGASKG

-2577 DAENGNLNVTID
+2577 DAENGNLNVTIG

-2615 HAGDKASI
+2615 HAGDKASV

>member
-1 MLNYSVAELRNN
+1 
-13 KTNMTR
+13 MTR

-68 RMIAAKLPLSVK
+68 RMVAAKLPLSVK
-80 GTNKKYV
+80 GTNRKYV

-172 VSPAAVARAA
+172 VSPAAVAKAA

-225 VTGSKDVVVAI
+225 VTGSKDVLVAI

-344 GAAIVYAADRG
+344 GAALVYAADRG

-370 EDKSVTEAVN
+370 EDKSVTEAVD

-776 NLTDLLIQGQN
+776 NLTDLRIQGQN
-787 GQNPEIEIYDGSRS
+787 GKDPEIEIYDGSRS
-801 ISRAS
+801 ISKAS
-806 LIQKINYD
+806 LIQKVNYD

-852 GKTERTD
+852 GKTARTD

-941 NFNIHVKSNEA
+941 KFNIHVKSNEA

-990 IDVELTNSG
+990 LDVELTNSG
-999 YGVFGGNYGM
+999 YGVFGGQYGM

-1020 DQFNVSKGANN
+1020 DQFNVSKGTNN

-1065 HSFLVRGVASVPAKQ
+1065 HSFLVRGVASVPAQ
-1080 NVTPESYDAG
+1080 QSVTPDVYEAG

-1127 STAKVHKFGYTTISN
+1127 SKARVHKFGYTTVSN

-1253 IKFKD
+1253 VKFKD

-1263 TNGGGETTTISFH
+1263 TNGAGETTTISFH

-1310 IAASDPCI
+1310 IAAADPCI

-1323 KVQEDN
+1323 KVQESN

-1371 EIKVTLAANDEL
+1371 EIKVTLAANDNL

-1402 SSTVKMTANIVG
+1402 SSTVKLTANIVG
-1414 DNLKAEAALDSTS
+1414 DNLKAEAALDSAS

-1457 VSVKNGKFTLAEEM
+1457 VSVKNGKFTLAEDM
-1471 KAAFS
+1471 NAAFS

-1522 PTWKSNPESLKVET
+1522 PTWKSNPESLEVET

-1547 VTNEGDENLAFSV
+1547 VTNDGDENLAFSV

-1724 DGSFKFQ
+1724 DGTFKFQ
-1731 YNVDPDGFQLG
+1731 YNVDPDGFQVG

-1814 RASVKI
+1814 RASIKI
-1820 PVTLNITGEAQAEF
+1820 PVTVNITGEAQAEF

-1869 DVASEMFTV
+1869 DVASEMFV
-1878 SESDDPDVEPSAP
+1878 AADPDDPWAMP
-1891 EGKLEV
+1891 EASLEV
-1897 YAAQSNNGGDD
+1897 YTSTNNSGDD

-1913 PLALSDDATAK
+1913 PMALADDAAK
-1924 AWIPYQSGMMAPIV
+1924 AWVPYQSGMMAPIV

-1951 NVYEVHKKDFPL
+1951 NVSEVHAKDYPL
-1963 VFTVE
+1963 VFSVE
-1968 GLNEETHT
+1968 GLENTEYN

-2003 DYKGTSTVNLKNDGE
+2003 DYKGTSTVNLMNDGA

-2074 GMVKA
+2074 GMLKA

-2087 DQKFIYDLPEGYKG
+2087 DQKFIYDLPTGYEG

-2124 AALDENFY
+2124 TALDENFY

-2187 VKEKPR
+2187 VKEEPR

-2293 EKKDGEIAS
+2293 EKKEGEIAP
-2302 GKAIPVQFEVN
+2302 GEALPVQFEVN

-2338 YNYHIYLNK
+2338 YNYHIYLDK
-2347 NAAPIIT
+2347 NAAPVIT

-2394 VESYANED
+2394 VESYENED

-2425 NVALVPDY
+2425 NVALAPGY

-2450 NVSSVVVNYNVEHTN
+2450 NVSSAVVNYNVEHTN

-2473 ADLAL
+2473 ADLVL

-2493 EDADGDAMT
+2493 EDVDGDAMT
-2502 FSAQIADPSLAALY
+2502 FSAQIANPSLAALY

-2523 IAAKQVSGSTNINV
+2523 IVAKQMPGSTNINV

-2551 ALTVDA
+2551 ALTVDV
-2557 ATGISNVVADASKG
+2557 ATGISNVVAGGSKG
-2571 DVTVNG
+2571 DVAVNG
-2577 DAENGNLNVTID
+2577 DAENGNLNVTIG

-2600 SNAGQLMAQKTLQNV
+2600 SNAGQLMAQKTLLNV
-2615 HAGDKASI
+2615 HAGDKAGV

-2641 KTSAVKFVAK
+2641 KTSAVKFAAK

>member
-1 MLNYSVAELRNN
+1 
-13 KTNMTR
+13 MTR

-172 VSPAAVARAA
+172 VSPAAVAKAA

-195 NDQWH
+195 NEQWH

-225 VTGSKDVVVAI
+225 VTGSKDVLVAI

-286 DINAHS
+286 NINAHS

-344 GAAIVYAADRG
+344 GAALVYAADRG

-364 ASVAGD
+364 ASVPGD
-370 EDKSVTEAVN
+370 EDKSVTEAVD

-589 LSSATVDTKFKYSGD
+589 LSSATVDTKFMYSGD

-776 NLTDLLIQGQN
+776 NLTDLRIQGQN
-787 GQNPEIEIYDGSRS
+787 GKDPEIEIYDGSRS
-801 ISRAS
+801 ISKAS
-806 LIQKINYD
+806 LIQKVNYD

-852 GKTERTD
+852 GKTARTD
-859 IAQYS
+859 IAQHS

-941 NFNIHVKSNEA
+941 KFNIHVKSNEA

-990 IDVELTNSG
+990 LDVELTNSG
-999 YGVFGGNYGM
+999 YGVFGGQYGM

-1020 DQFNVSKGANN
+1020 DQFKVSKGTNN

-1065 HSFLVRGVASVPAKQ
+1065 HSFLVRGVASVPAQ
-1080 NVTPESYDAG
+1080 QSVTPDVYEAG

-1127 STAKVHKFGYTTISN
+1127 SKARVHKFGYTTVSN

-1253 IKFKD
+1253 VKFKD

-1263 TNGGGETTTISFH
+1263 TSGAGETTTISFH

-1287 YYDDYNPA
+1287 FYDDYNPA

-1310 IAASDPCI
+1310 IAAADPCI

-1371 EIKVTLAANDEL
+1371 EIKVTLAANDNL

-1402 SSTVKMTANIVG
+1402 SSTVKLTANIVG
-1414 DNLKAEAALDSTS
+1414 DNLKAEAALDSAS
-1427 VDFGKVFRTSAQQRT
+1427 VDFGKVFRTSAQQRI

-1457 VSVKNGKFTLAEEM
+1457 VSVKNGKFTLAEDM
-1471 KAAFS
+1471 NAAFS

-1522 PTWKSNPESLKVET
+1522 PTWKSNPESLEVET

-1547 VTNEGDENLAFSV
+1547 VTNDGDENLAFSV

-1724 DGSFKFQ
+1724 DGTFKFQ
-1731 YNVDPDGFQLG
+1731 YNVDPDGFQVG

-1814 RASVKI
+1814 RASIKI

-1869 DVASEMFTV
+1869 DVASEMFV
-1878 SESDDPDVEPSAP
+1878 AADPDDPWAMP
-1891 EGKLEV
+1891 EASLEV
-1897 YAAQSNNGGDD
+1897 YTSTSNSGDD

-1913 PLALSDDATAK
+1913 PMALAADAAK
-1924 AWIPYQSGMMAPIV
+1924 AWVPYQSGMMAPIV

-1951 NVYEVHKKDFPL
+1951 NVSEVHAKDYPL
-1963 VFTVE
+1963 VFSVE
-1968 GLNEETHT
+1968 GLENTEYN

-2003 DYKGTSTVNLKNDGE
+2003 DYKGTSTVNLMNDGA

-2024 LSLDPSGRDAGNVDD
+2024 LNLEPSGRDAGNEYED
-2039 GSNDPAP
+2039 GNDPAP

-2074 GMVKA
+2074 GMLKA

-2087 DQKFIYDLPEGYKG
+2087 DQKFIYDLPSGYEG

-2124 AALDENFY
+2124 SALDENFY

-2187 VKEKPR
+2187 AKEEPR

-2293 EKKDGEIAS
+2293 EKKEGEIAP
-2302 GKAIPVQFEVN
+2302 GEALPVQFEVN

-2338 YNYHIYLNK
+2338 YNYHIYLDK
-2347 NAAPIIT
+2347 NAAPVIT

-2363 EASKAMV
+2363 EASKAIV

-2394 VESYANED
+2394 VESYANEN

-2450 NVSSVVVNYNVEHTN
+2450 NVSSAVVNYNVEHTN

-2493 EDADGDAMT
+2493 EDADGDVMT

-2557 ATGISNVVADASKG
+2557 ATGISNVVAGASKG

-2577 DAENGNLNVTID
+2577 DAENGNLNVTIG

-2615 HAGDKASI
+2615 HAGDKASV

>member
-1 MLNYSVAELRNN
+1 
-13 KTNMTR
+13 MTR

-109 FPYAGKNEAKHK
+109 FPYAGKDEAKHK
-121 AFGLDL
+121 AAGLDL

-172 VSPAAVARAA
+172 ISPAAVAKAA

-344 GAAIVYAADRG
+344 GASIVYAADRG

-364 ASVAGD
+364 AGVAD
-370 EDKSVTEAVN
+370 EEDKSVTEAVD

-399 AGNNGEEGDY
+399 AGNNGEEGNY

-558 WVIPETEEKSI
+558 WTIPETEEKSI

-638 KEATTNAGPKVQV
+638 KEATTNSGPKVQV

-685 LTTATTRA
+685 LTTATTLA
-693 TMSTSAR
+693 TMSTSGR
-700 NLKPNPG
+700 VKNPNPG

-715 VSPTLA
+715 VSPTLV
-721 KRNAVASSD
+721 KRNAVATSNYQAKD
-730 YKAENWPDTLTYSNY
+730 WPDTLTYSNQL
-745 VYSYIGETD
+745 YSYIGETD

-776 NLTDLLIQGQN
+776 NLTDLHFQGQN
-787 GQNPEIEIYDGSRS
+787 GQNPVIEIYDGSRT
-801 ISRAS
+801 ISTAS
-806 LIQKINYD
+806 LIQKVNYD

-821 ITLKEQIY
+821 ITLKEQIH

-842 PAGAKNPLAT
+842 PAGAKNPLGT
-852 GKTERTD
+852 GKTTRTD
-859 IAQYS
+859 VAQYS

-887 SVASQLTWAVQA
+887 AVANQLTWAVQA
-899 VSKNPDWSQ
+899 ISKNPDWSQ

-941 NFNIHVKSNEA
+941 KFNIHVKSNEA

-999 YGVFGGNYGM
+999 YGVFAGKYGM
-1009 LQAPKNVKSSS
+1009 LQASQNEVKSSS
-1020 DQFNVSKGANN
+1020 DQFNVSKGAKN

-1080 NVTPESYDAG
+1080 TVTPDVYEAG

-1164 SQFTNDNWQSG
+1164 SQFTNNNWQSG

-1246 HKNGKLY
+1246 HKNGKFY
-1253 IKFKD
+1253 VKFKD

-1329 DGLDAPYY
+1329 DGLNAPYY
-1337 DIVTGS
+1337 DIQTGS

-1371 EIKVTLAANDEL
+1371 EIKVTLAANDDL

-1402 SSTVKMTANIVG
+1402 SASVKLTANIVG

-1547 VTNEGDENLAFSV
+1547 VTNEGDENLTFSA
-1560 EPASWF
+1560 EPASWYT
-1566 SASDLEAAGKSSVDY
+1566 ASDLEANGNSTVDY

-1587 DGFDIPYNWVDI
+1587 DGFDVPYNWVDI

-1612 IDKTDFKK
+1612 INKTDFKK

-1709 NTMMQG
+1709 NTMMLG

-1731 YNVDPDGFQLG
+1731 YHVDPDGFQLG

-1768 NAVEFS
+1768 NTIEFT

-1820 PVTLNITGEAQAEF
+1820 PVTLNITGEVQAEF

-1845 ENAMEPSYYEFHVVN
+1845 ENPMYPSYYEFYVVN

-1869 DVASEMFTV
+1869 DVASEMFV
-1878 SESDDPDVEPSAP
+1878 AADPDDPWAMP
-1891 EGKLEV
+1891 EASLEV
-1897 YAAQSNNGGDD
+1897 YTSANNSGGDG

-1924 AWIPYQSGMMAPIV
+1924 AWIPYWSGMMAPIV
-1938 VGEDTVKF
+1938 VGTDTVKF

-1951 NVYEVHKKDFPL
+1951 KVNEVHAKDYPL

-1968 GLNEETHT
+1968 GLENTEYN

-2003 DYKGTSTVNLKNDGE
+2003 DYKGTSTVNLKNDGK

-2039 GSNDPAP
+2039 GSNVPAP

-2087 DQKFIYDLPEGYKG
+2087 DQKFIYDLPSGYEG

-2124 AALDENFY
+2124 SALDENFY

-2187 VKEKPR
+2187 VKEEPL
-2193 EDGSYQGAARMLEFD
+2193 EDGSYRGAARMLEFD

-2228 YKGSA
+2228 YKSSA

-2261 ALYDNAYS
+2261 TLYNNAYS

-2293 EKKDGEIAS
+2293 EKKEGEIAP
-2302 GKAIPVQFEVN
+2302 GEALPVLFEVN

-2338 YNYHIYLNK
+2338 YNYHIYLDK
-2347 NAAPIIT
+2347 NAAPVIT

-2402 GTQEGISES
+2402 GTQKGISES

-2478 KGGETSAQYYFADFF
+2478 KGGETSAQYYFTDFF
-2493 EDADGDAMT
+2493 EDVDGDVMT

-2557 ATGISNVVADASKG
+2557 ATGINNVVADASKG

-2615 HAGDKASI
+2615 HAGDKASV

>member
-1 MLNYSVAELRNN
+1 M
-13 KTNMTR
+13 
-19 RLLLLVCAVLCLGS
+19 
-33 NVRISAQS
+33 
-41 TSSTTQSAESNFVE
+41 
-55 GVVRVKLQREIAD
+55 
-68 RMIAAKLPLSVK
+68 
-80 GTNKKYV
+80 
-87 QTGVTPL
+87 
-94 DRVNQKVKAVSMTRV
+94 
-109 FPYAGKNEAKHK
+109 
-121 AFGLDL
+121 
-127 WYDVHYEASGMKLAQ
+127 
-142 ARNLFRS
+142 
-149 AEGVSYAQR
+149 
-158 IPLYKPIGGERFLE
+158 
-172 VSPAAVARAA
+172 
-182 KAASTMPFNDPLL
+182 
-195 NDQWH
+195 
-200 YNNDGH
+200 
-206 IAGTKVGA
+206 
-214 DANVFKAWETG
+214 
-225 VTGSKDVVVAI
+225 
-236 IDGGFQVDHPDLK
+236 
-249 DNVWINTAELN
+249 
-260 GKPGVD
+260 
-266 DDGDGYVDDIYG
+266 
-278 YNFVINSS
+278 
-286 DINAHS
+286 
-292 HGTHVAGTVGATNNN
+292 
-307 GIGVCGVAGG
+307 
-317 SDGKGGVKMMVC
+317 
-329 QVFDSRASSSAVADF
+329 
-344 GAAIVYAADRG
+344 
-355 ASIAQCSWG
+355 
-364 ASVAGD
+364 
-370 EDKSVTEAVN
+370 
-380 YFTKNGG
+380 
-387 GDKMNGGLCIFA
+387 
-399 AGNNGEEGDY
+399 
-409 YPGCL
+409 
-414 DKVVAVGSMAPDG
+414 
-427 SVAYYSNRGKWVDV
+427 
-441 TAPGGLE
+441 
-448 DNGQQYG
+448 
-455 VLSTLP
+455 
-461 NSTYGYNEGTS
+461 
-472 MACPH
+472 
-477 VSGIAAL
+477 
-484 ILSKYGNKQFSNET
+484 
-498 LRTLLTTSVNDLYTQ
+498 
-513 NPEYEGLMGS
+513 
-523 GYIDA
+523 
-528 YKALQGKEGSVPEA
+528 
-542 VADFTVTASH
+542 
-552 DNALIE
+552 
-558 WVIPETEEKSI
+558 
-569 DHHVIYYSTEA
+569 
-580 FSATDDLNK
+580 
-589 LSSATVDTKFKYSGD
+589 
-604 KMSYEVEGLK
+604 
-614 ASTKYYFAI
+614 
-623 VAYNRWG
+623 
-630 KASAVSPI
+630 
-638 KEATTNAGPKVQV
+638 
-651 DQKNLSMTVDA
+651 
-662 TKASTAEASFNV
+662 
-674 KNAGEGVLKYQ
+674 
-685 LTTATTRA
+685 
-693 TMSTSAR
+693 
-700 NLKPNPG
+700 
-707 QVLPFSGT
+707 
-715 VSPTLA
+715 
-721 KRNAVASSD
+721 
-730 YKAENWPDTLTYSNY
+730 
-745 VYSYIGETD
+745 
-754 TKLPN
+754 
-759 ALAQYFYVDKA
+759 
-770 TYPNGF
+770 
-776 NLTDLLIQGQN
+776 
-787 GQNPEIEIYDGSRS
+787 
-801 ISRAS
+801 
-806 LIQKINYD
+806 
-814 FWAYNYP
+814 
-821 ITLKEQIY
+821 
-829 FAPGSSFWVVAKF
+829 
-842 PAGAKNPLAT
+842 
-852 GKTERTD
+852 
-859 IAQYS
+859 
-864 FYSSDNGTTWT
+864 
-875 QLSEV
+875 
-880 LKGTSFE
+880 
-887 SVASQLTWAVQA
+887 
-899 VSKNPDWSQ
+899 
-908 VLNPEPISGEVR
+908 
-920 PNESQK
+920 
-926 VTLKNDGQKLVNGTY
+926 
-941 NFNIHVKSNEA
+941 
-952 VDSKQQV
+952 
-959 ALAMTVKGYKPE
+959 
-971 LHSQQLVDF
+971 
-980 GDLLVGQTKT
+980 
-990 IDVELTNSG
+990 
-999 YGVFGGNYGM
+999 
-1009 LQAPKNVKSSS
+1009 
-1020 DQFNVSKGANN
+1020 
-1031 IAARSTGTLPV
+1031 
-1042 TFAPTKEG
+1042 
-1050 NFSSTITLTDKNGNQ
+1050 
-1065 HSFLVRGVASVPAKQ
+1065 
-1080 NVTPESYDAG
+1080 
-1090 DLKVGGEDK
+1090 
-1099 TATITIK
+1099 
-1106 NTGNYP
+1106 
-1112 LQYVFPKFSSEKIVG
+1112 QYVFPKFSSEKIVG

-1253 IKFKD
+1253 VKFKD

-1402 SSTVKMTANIVG
+1402 SASVKLTANIVG

-1547 VTNEGDENLAFSV
+1547 VTNEGDEDLTFSA

-1820 PVTLNITGEAQAEF
+1820 PVTLNITGEAQAKF
-1834 PEVINVEQPVD
+1834 PEIINVEQPVD
-1845 ENAMEPSYYEFHVVN
+1845 ENAMDPSYYEFYVVN
-1860 KGTKAFAIT
+1860 KGTKAFTIT
-1869 DVASEMFTV
+1869 DVASEMFTG

-1891 EGKLEV
+1891 EGELEV
-1897 YAAQSNNGGDD
+1897 YTAQSNNGGDD

-1913 PLALSDDATAK
+1913 PMALAADAAK
-1924 AWIPYQSGMMAPIV
+1924 AWVPYKSGMMAPIV
-1938 VGEDTVKF
+1938 VGTDTVKF
-1946 RITPY
+1946 RIAPY

-2003 DYKGTSTVNLKNDGE
+2003 DYKGTRTVNLKNDGE

-2087 DQKFIYDLPEGYKG
+2087 DQKFIYDLPTGYEG

-2124 AALDENFY
+2124 TALDENFY

-2187 VKEKPR
+2187 AKEEPR

-2293 EKKDGEIAS
+2293 EKKEGEIAP
-2302 GKAIPVQFEVN
+2302 GEALPVQFEVN

-2338 YNYHIYLNK
+2338 YNYHIYLDK
-2347 NAAPIIT
+2347 NAAPVIT

-2450 NVSSVVVNYNVEHTN
+2450 NVSSAVVNYNVEHTN

-2493 EDADGDAMT
+2493 EDADGDVMT

-2537 VATDANGA
+2537 VATDVNGA

-2557 ATGISNVVADASKG
+2557 ATGISNVVAGASKG

-2577 DAENGNLNVTID
+2577 DAENGNLNVTIGT
-2589 ADADKVVLSVY
+2589 DADKVVLSVY

-2615 HAGDKASI
+2615 HAGDKASV

>member
-1 MLNYSVAELRNN
+1 
-13 KTNMTR
+13 MTR

-80 GTNKKYV
+80 GTSKKYV

-172 VSPAAVARAA
+172 VSPAAVAKAA

-558 WVIPETEEKSI
+558 WTIPETEEKSI

-730 YKAENWPDTLTYSNY
+730 YKVENWPDTLTYSNY

-941 NFNIHVKSNEA
+941 EFNIHVKSNEA

-999 YGVFGGNYGM
+999 YGVFGGKYGM

-1031 IAARSTGTLPV
+1031 IAARSIGTLPV

-1080 NVTPESYDAG
+1080 SVTPDVYEAG

-1156 LADEKDIT
+1156 LADETDIT

-1253 IKFKD
+1253 VKFKN

-1337 DIVTGS
+1337 DIQTGS

-1402 SSTVKMTANIVG
+1402 SASVKLTANIVG

-1834 PEVINVEQPVD
+1834 PEIINVEQPVD
-1845 ENAMEPSYYEFHVVN
+1845 ENAMDPSYYEFYVVN
-1860 KGTKAFAIT
+1860 KGTKAFTIT
-1869 DVASEMFTV
+1869 DVASEMFTG

-1891 EGKLEV
+1891 EGGLEV
-1897 YAAQSNNGGDD
+1897 YTAQSNNGGDD

-1913 PLALSDDATAK
+1913 PMALAADAAK
-1924 AWIPYQSGMMAPIV
+1924 AWVPYKSGMMTPIV
-1938 VGEDTVKF
+1938 VGTDTVKF
-1946 RITPY
+1946 RIAPY

-2003 DYKGTSTVNLKNDGE
+2003 DYKGTRTVNLKNDGE

-2024 LSLDPSGRDAGNVDD
+2024 LSFDPSGRDAGNVDD

-2074 GMVKA
+2074 GMLKT

-2087 DQKFIYDLPEGYKG
+2087 DQKFIYDLPKGYEG

-2108 LNPVA
+2108 LNPVE

-2124 AALDENFY
+2124 TALDENFY

-2187 VKEKPR
+2187 VKEDPR

-2293 EKKDGEIAS
+2293 EKKDGEIAP

-2330 SNDPYNKL
+2330 SNDPCNKL
-2338 YNYHIYLNK
+2338 CNYHIYLDK
-2347 NAAPIIT
+2347 NAAPVIT

-2363 EASKAMV
+2363 EASKAIV

-2394 VESYANED
+2394 VESYANEN

-2450 NVSSVVVNYNVEHTN
+2450 NVSSAVVNYNVEHTN

-2493 EDADGDAMT
+2493 EDADGDVMT

-2537 VATDANGA
+2537 VATDVNGA

-2557 ATGISNVVADASKG
+2557 ATGISNVVAGASKG

-2577 DAENGNLNVTID
+2577 DAENGNLNVTIGT
-2589 ADADKVVLSVY
+2589 DADKVVLSVY

-2615 HAGDKASI
+2615 HAGDKASV

>member
-1 MLNYSVAELRNN
+1 
-13 KTNMTR
+13 MTR

-68 RMIAAKLPLSVK
+68 RMVAAKLPLSVK
-80 GTNKKYV
+80 GTSKKYV
-87 QTGVTPL
+87 QTGVPPL

-109 FPYAGKNEAKHK
+109 FPYAGQNEAKHK

-172 VSPAAVARAA
+172 VSPAAVAKAA

-206 IAGTKVGA
+206 IAGTKMGA

-370 EDKSVTEAVN
+370 EDKSVTEAVD

-730 YKAENWPDTLTYSNY
+730 YKVENWPDTLTYSNY

-941 NFNIHVKSNEA
+941 EFNIHVKSNEA

-999 YGVFGGNYGM
+999 YGVFGGKYGM

-1080 NVTPESYDAG
+1080 SVTPDVYEAG

-1253 IKFKD
+1253 VKFKN

-1337 DIVTGS
+1337 DIQTGS

-1402 SSTVKMTANIVG
+1402 SASVKLTANIVG

-1471 KAAFS
+1471 KVAFS

-1834 PEVINVEQPVD
+1834 PEIINVEQPVD
-1845 ENAMEPSYYEFHVVN
+1845 ENAMDPSYYEFYVVN
-1860 KGTKAFAIT
+1860 KGTKAFTIT
-1869 DVASEMFTV
+1869 DVASEMFTG

-1891 EGKLEV
+1891 EGGLEV
-1897 YAAQSNNGGDD
+1897 YTAQSNNGGDD

-1913 PLALSDDATAK
+1913 PMALAADAAK
-1924 AWIPYQSGMMAPIV
+1924 AWVPYKSGMMTPIV
-1938 VGEDTVKF
+1938 VGTDTVKF
-1946 RITPY
+1946 RIAPY

-2003 DYKGTSTVNLKNDGE
+2003 DYKGTRTVNLKNDGE

-2074 GMVKA
+2074 GMLKT

-2087 DQKFIYDLPEGYKG
+2087 DQKFIYDLPKGYEG

-2108 LNPVA
+2108 LNPVE

-2124 AALDENFY
+2124 TALDENFY

-2193 EDGSYQGAARMLEFD
+2193 EDGSYQGAARMLKFD

-2293 EKKDGEIAS
+2293 EKKDGEIAP
-2302 GKAIPVQFEVN
+2302 GAAIPVQFEVN

-2330 SNDPYNKL
+2330 SNDPCNKL
-2338 YNYHIYLNK
+2338 YNYHIYLDK
-2347 NAAPIIT
+2347 NAAPVIT
-2354 APEGETTVP
+2354 ASEGETTVP

-2493 EDADGDAMT
+2493 EDADGDVMT

-2557 ATGISNVVADASKG
+2557 ATGISNVVAGASKG

-2577 DAENGNLNVTID
+2577 DAENGNLNVTIG

-2615 HAGDKASI
+2615 HAGDKASV

>member
-1 MLNYSVAELRNN
+1 
-13 KTNMTR
+13 MTR

-172 VSPAAVARAA
+172 ISPAAVAKAA

-364 ASVAGD
+364 AGVADD
-370 EDKSVTEAVN
+370 EDKSVTEAVD

-399 AGNNGEEGDY
+399 AGNNGEEGNY

-513 NPEYEGLMGS
+513 NPEYKGLMGS

-589 LSSATVDTKFKYSGD
+589 LNSATVDTKFKYSGD

-630 KASAVSPI
+630 KASSVSPI

-693 TMSTSAR
+693 TMSTSGR
-700 NLKPNPG
+700 IKKPNPG

-715 VSPTLA
+715 VSPTLV
-721 KRNAVASSD
+721 KRNAVATSD
-730 YKAENWPDTLTYSNY
+730 YQAKDCPDTLTYSNQL
-745 VYSYIGETD
+745 YSYIGETD

-776 NLTDLLIQGQN
+776 NLTDLRIQGQN
-787 GQNPEIEIYDGSRS
+787 GQNPVIEIYDGSRS
-801 ISRAS
+801 ISTAS
-806 LIQKINYD
+806 LIQKVNYD

-821 ITLKEQIY
+821 ITLKEQIH

-842 PAGAKNPLAT
+842 PAGAKNPLGT
-852 GKTERTD
+852 GKTTRTD
-859 IAQYS
+859 VAQYS

-887 SVASQLTWAVQA
+887 AIASQLTWAVQA
-899 VSKNPDWSQ
+899 ISKNPDWSQ
-908 VLNPEPISGEVR
+908 VLNPKPISGEVR

-941 NFNIHVKSNEA
+941 KFNIHVKSNEA

-1246 HKNGKLY
+1246 HKNGKFY
-1253 IKFKD
+1253 VKFKN

-1337 DIVTGS
+1337 DIQTGS

-1442 VLLSNNGKDALQVAG
+1442 VLLSNNGKDALQVAS

-1547 VTNEGDENLAFSV
+1547 VTNDGDENLAFSV

-1834 PEVINVEQPVD
+1834 PEIINVEQPVD
-1845 ENAMEPSYYEFHVVN
+1845 ENAMDPSYYEFYVVN
-1860 KGTKAFAIT
+1860 KGTKAFVIT
-1869 DVASEMFTV
+1869 DVASEMFV
-1878 SESDDPDVEPSAP
+1878 AADPDDPGAMP
-1891 EGKLEV
+1891 EASLEV
-1897 YAAQSNNGGDD
+1897 YTSANNSGDD
-1908 GIDPG
+1908 GIEPG

-1924 AWIPYQSGMMAPIV
+1924 AWIPYKSGMMAPIV
-1938 VGEDTVKF
+1938 VGTDTVKF

-1951 NVYEVHKKDFPL
+1951 NVSEVHAKDYPL

-1968 GLNEETHT
+1968 GLDKTEYT

-2003 DYKGTSTVNLKNDGE
+2003 DYKGTRTVNLKNDGE

-2074 GMVKA
+2074 GMLKT

-2087 DQKFIYDLPEGYKG
+2087 DQKFIYDLPKGYEG

-2108 LNPVA
+2108 LNPVE

-2124 AALDENFY
+2124 TALDENFY

-2187 VKEKPR
+2187 VKEDPR

-2293 EKKDGEIAS
+2293 EKKDGEIAP

-2330 SNDPYNKL
+2330 SNDPCNKL
-2338 YNYHIYLNK
+2338 CNYHIYLDK
-2347 NAAPIIT
+2347 NAAPVIT

-2363 EASKAMV
+2363 EASKAIV

-2394 VESYANED
+2394 VESYANEN

-2450 NVSSVVVNYNVEHTN
+2450 NVSSAVVNYNVEHTN

-2493 EDADGDAMT
+2493 EDADGDVMT

-2537 VATDANGA
+2537 VATDVNGA

-2557 ATGISNVVADASKG
+2557 ATGISNVVAGASKG

-2577 DAENGNLNVTID
+2577 DAENSNLNVTIGT
-2589 ADADKVVLSVY
+2589 DADKVVLSVY

-2615 HAGDKASI
+2615 HAGDKASV

>member
-1 MLNYSVAELRNN
+1 
-13 KTNMTR
+13 MTR

-80 GTNKKYV
+80 GTSKKYV

-172 VSPAAVARAA
+172 ISPAAVAKAA

-364 ASVAGD
+364 ASVADD
-370 EDKSVTEAVN
+370 EDKSVTEAVD

-399 AGNNGEEGDY
+399 AGNNGEEGNY

-685 LTTATTRA
+685 LTTVTTRA

-859 IAQYS
+859 VAQYS

-941 NFNIHVKSNEA
+941 EFNIHVKSNEA

-999 YGVFGGNYGM
+999 YGVFGGKYGM

-1031 IAARSTGTLPV
+1031 IAARSIGTLPV

-1050 NFSSTITLTDKNGNQ
+1050 NFSSTITLTDRNGNQ

-1080 NVTPESYDAG
+1080 SVTPDVYEAG

-1156 LADEKDIT
+1156 LADETDIT

-1253 IKFKD
+1253 VKFKN

-1402 SSTVKMTANIVG
+1402 SASVKLTANIVG

-1457 VSVKNGKFTLAEEM
+1457 VFVKNGKFTLAEEM

-1820 PVTLNITGEAQAEF
+1820 PVTLNITGEAQVEF
-1834 PEVINVEQPVD
+1834 PEIINVEQPVD
-1845 ENAMEPSYYEFHVVN
+1845 ENAMDPSYYEFYVVN
-1860 KGTKAFAIT
+1860 KGTKAFTIT
-1869 DVASEMFTV
+1869 DVASEMFTG

-1891 EGKLEV
+1891 EGGLEV
-1897 YAAQSNNGGDD
+1897 YTAQSNNGGDD

-1913 PLALSDDATAK
+1913 PMALAADAAK
-1924 AWIPYQSGMMAPIV
+1924 AWVPYKSGMMTPIV
-1938 VGEDTVKF
+1938 VATDTVKF
-1946 RITPY
+1946 RIAPY

-2003 DYKGTSTVNLKNDGE
+2003 DYKGTRTVNLKNDGE

-2074 GMVKA
+2074 GMLKT

-2087 DQKFIYDLPEGYKG
+2087 DQKFIYDLPKGYEG

-2108 LNPVA
+2108 LNPVE

-2124 AALDENFY
+2124 TALDENFY

-2187 VKEKPR
+2187 VKEDPR

-2293 EKKDGEIAS
+2293 EKKDGEIAP

-2330 SNDPYNKL
+2330 SNDPCNKL
-2338 YNYHIYLNK
+2338 CNYHIYLDK
-2347 NAAPIIT
+2347 NAAPVIT

-2363 EASKAMV
+2363 EASKAIV

-2394 VESYANED
+2394 VESYANEN

-2450 NVSSVVVNYNVEHTN
+2450 NVSSAVVNYNVEHTN

-2493 EDADGDAMT
+2493 EDADGDVMT

-2557 ATGISNVVADASKG
+2557 ATGISNVVAGASKG

-2577 DAENGNLNVTID
+2577 DAENGNLNVTIG

-2615 HAGDKASI
+2615 HAGDKASV

>member
-1 MLNYSVAELRNN
+1 
-13 KTNMTR
+13 MTR

-68 RMIAAKLPLSVK
+68 RMVAAKLPLSVK
-80 GTNKKYV
+80 GTNRKYV

-172 VSPAAVARAA
+172 VSPAAVAKAA

-364 ASVAGD
+364 AGVADD
-370 EDKSVTEAVN
+370 EDKSVTEAID

-399 AGNNGEEGDY
+399 AGNNGEEGNY

-513 NPEYEGLMGS
+513 NPEYKGLMGS

-558 WVIPETEEKSI
+558 WTIPETEEKSI

-630 KASAVSPI
+630 KASSVSPI

-693 TMSTSAR
+693 TMSTSGR
-700 NLKPNPG
+700 IKKPNPG

-715 VSPTLA
+715 VSPTLV
-721 KRNAVASSD
+721 KRNAVATSD
-730 YKAENWPDTLTYSNY
+730 YQAKDWPDSLTYSNQL
-745 VYSYIGETD
+745 YSYIGETD

-776 NLTDLLIQGQN
+776 NLTDLRIQGQN
-787 GQNPEIEIYDGSRS
+787 GQNPVIEIYDGSRS
-801 ISRAS
+801 ISTAS
-806 LIQKINYD
+806 LIQKVNYD

-821 ITLKEQIY
+821 ITLKEQIH
-829 FAPGSSFWVVAKF
+829 FAPGSSFWVVVKF
-842 PAGAKNPLAT
+842 PAGAKNPLGT
-852 GKTERTD
+852 GKTTRTD
-859 IAQYS
+859 VAQYS

-887 SVASQLTWAVQA
+887 AIASQLTWAVQA
-899 VSKNPDWSQ
+899 ISKNPDWSQ

-920 PNESQK
+920 PSESQK

-941 NFNIHVKSNEA
+941 KFNIHVKSNEA

-971 LHSQQLVDF
+971 LHSQKLVDF

-999 YGVFGGNYGM
+999 YGVFGGKYGM

-1080 NVTPESYDAG
+1080 SVTPDVYEAG

-1156 LADEKDIT
+1156 LADETDIT

-1310 IAASDPCI
+1310 IAAADPCI

-1371 EIKVTLAANDEL
+1371 EIKVTLAANDNL

-1402 SSTVKMTANIVG
+1402 SSTVKLTANIVG
-1414 DNLKAEAALDSTS
+1414 DNLKAEAALDSAS

-1442 VLLSNNGKDALQVAG
+1442 VLLSNNGKDVLQVAG

-1471 KAAFS
+1471 NAAFS

-1522 PTWKSNPESLKVET
+1522 PTWKSNPESLEVET

-1547 VTNEGDENLAFSV
+1547 VTNEGDENLTFSA

-1869 DVASEMFTV
+1869 DIASEMFV
-1878 SESDDPDVEPSAP
+1878 AADPDDPWAMP
-1891 EGKLEV
+1891 EASLEV
-1897 YAAQSNNGGDD
+1897 YTSANNSGDD

-1913 PLALSDDATAK
+1913 PMALAADAAK
-1924 AWIPYQSGMMAPIV
+1924 AWVPYQSGMMAPIV

-1951 NVYEVHKKDFPL
+1951 NVSEVHAKDYPL
-1963 VFTVE
+1963 VFSVE
-1968 GLNEETHT
+1968 GLENTEYN

-2003 DYKGTSTVNLKNDGE
+2003 DYKGTSTVNLMNDGE

-2024 LSLDPSGRDAGNVDD
+2024 LSLDPSGRDAGNEYED
-2039 GSNDPAP
+2039 GNDPAP

-2074 GMVKA
+2074 GMLKA

-2087 DQKFIYDLPEGYKG
+2087 DQKFIYDLPTGYEG

-2108 LNPVA
+2108 LNPVE

-2124 AALDENFY
+2124 TALDENFY

-2187 VKEKPR
+2187 AKEEPR

-2293 EKKDGEIAS
+2293 EKKDGEIAP

-2330 SNDPYNKL
+2330 SNDPCNKL
-2338 YNYHIYLNK
+2338 CNYHIYLDK
-2347 NAAPIIT
+2347 NAAPVIT

-2382 TVSLNDADGIAS
+2382 TVSLNDADDIAT
-2394 VESYANED
+2394 VESYENED
-2402 GTQEGISES
+2402 GTQDGISES

-2425 NVALVPDY
+2425 NVALAPAY
-2433 GTAGKHTFTVNA
+2433 GTAGKHSFAVNA

-2450 NVSSVVVNYNVEHTN
+2450 NVSSAVVNYNVEHTN

-2473 ADLAL
+2473 ADLVL

-2523 IAAKQVSGSTNINV
+2523 IAAKQMPGSTNINV

-2551 ALTVDA
+2551 TLTVDV
-2557 ATGISNVVADASKG
+2557 ATGISNVVAGGSKG
-2571 DVTVNG
+2571 DVAVNG
-2577 DAENGNLNVTID
+2577 DAENGNLNVTIG

-2600 SNAGQLMAQKTLQNV
+2600 SNAGQLMAQKTLLNV
-2615 HAGDKASI
+2615 HAGDKAGV

-2641 KTSAVKFVAK
+2641 KTSAVKFAAK

>member
-1 MLNYSVAELRNN
+1 
-13 KTNMTR
+13 MTR

-41 TSSTTQSAESNFVE
+41 TSSTTQSAEPNFVE

-68 RMIAAKLPLSVK
+68 RMVAAKLPLSVK
-80 GTNKKYV
+80 GTNRKYV

-364 ASVAGD
+364 ASVADD
-370 EDKSVTEAVN
+370 EDKSVTEAVD

-399 AGNNGEEGDY
+399 AGNNGEEGNY

-589 LSSATVDTKFKYSGD
+589 LNSATVDTKFKYSGD

-693 TMSTSAR
+693 TMSTSGR
-700 NLKPNPG
+700 IKKPNPG

-715 VSPTLA
+715 VSPTLV
-721 KRNAVASSD
+721 KRNAVATSD
-730 YKAENWPDTLTYSNY
+730 YQAKDWPDTLTYSNQL
-745 VYSYIGETD
+745 YSYIGETD

-776 NLTDLLIQGQN
+776 NLTDLRIQGQN
-787 GQNPEIEIYDGSRS
+787 GQNPVIEIYDGSRS
-801 ISRAS
+801 ISTAS
-806 LIQKINYD
+806 LIQKVNYD

-821 ITLKEQIY
+821 ITLKEQIH
-829 FAPGSSFWVVAKF
+829 FAPGSSFWVVVKF
-842 PAGAKNPLAT
+842 PAGAKNPLGT
-852 GKTERTD
+852 GKTARTD
-859 IAQYS
+859 VAQYS

-887 SVASQLTWAVQA
+887 AIASQLTWAVQA
-899 VSKNPDWSQ
+899 ISKNPDWSQ

-920 PNESQK
+920 PSESQK

-941 NFNIHVKSNEA
+941 KFNIHVKSNEA

-971 LHSQQLVDF
+971 LHSQKLVDF

-999 YGVFGGNYGM
+999 YGVFGGKYGM

-1065 HSFLVRGVASVPAKQ
+1065 HSFLVRGVASIPAQ
-1080 NVTPESYDAG
+1080 QSVTPDVYEAG

-1127 STAKVHKFGYTTISN
+1127 SKARVHKFGYTTVSN

-1253 IKFKD
+1253 VKFKD

-1310 IAASDPCI
+1310 IAAADPCI

-1323 KVQEDN
+1323 KVQESN

-1371 EIKVTLAANDEL
+1371 EIKVTLAANDNL

-1402 SSTVKMTANIVG
+1402 SSTVKLTANIVG
-1414 DNLKAEAALDSTS
+1414 DNLKAEAALDSAS

-1442 VLLSNNGKDALQVAG
+1442 VLLSNNGKDVLQVAG

-1471 KAAFS
+1471 NAAFS

-1522 PTWKSNPESLKVET
+1522 PTWKSNSESLEVET

-1566 SASDLEAAGKSSVDY
+1566 SASDLEATGKSSVDY

-1695 AKDDEVIVS
+1695 AKNDEVIVS

-1724 DGSFKFQ
+1724 DGTFKFQ

-1814 RASVKI
+1814 RASIKI

-1869 DVASEMFTV
+1869 DVASEMFV
-1878 SESDDPDVEPSAP
+1878 AADPDDPWAMP
-1891 EGKLEV
+1891 EASLEV
-1897 YAAQSNNGGDD
+1897 YTSANNSGDD

-1913 PLALSDDATAK
+1913 PMALAADAAK
-1924 AWIPYQSGMMAPIV
+1924 AWVPYQSGMMAPIV

-1951 NVYEVHKKDFPL
+1951 NVSEVHAKDYPL
-1963 VFTVE
+1963 VFSVE
-1968 GLNEETHT
+1968 GLENTEYN

-2003 DYKGTSTVNLKNDGE
+2003 DYKGTSTVNLMNDGA

-2024 LSLDPSGRDAGNVDD
+2024 LNLDPSGRDAGNVDE

-2074 GMVKA
+2074 GMLKA

-2087 DQKFIYDLPEGYKG
+2087 DQKFIYDLPSGYEG

-2124 AALDENFY
+2124 SALDENFY

-2187 VKEKPR
+2187 AKEEPR

-2293 EKKDGEIAS
+2293 EKKEGEIAP
-2302 GKAIPVQFEVN
+2302 GEALPVQFEVN

-2338 YNYHIYLNK
+2338 YNYHIYLDK
-2347 NAAPIIT
+2347 NAAPVIT

-2382 TVSLNDADGIAS
+2382 TVSLNDADGIAT
-2394 VESYANED
+2394 VESYENED
-2402 GTQEGISES
+2402 GTQDGISES

-2425 NVALVPDY
+2425 NVALAPAY
-2433 GTAGKHTFTVNA
+2433 GTAGKHSFAVNA
-2445 KDESG
+2445 KDEAG
-2450 NVSSVVVNYNVEHTN
+2450 NVSSAVVNYNVEHTN

-2473 ADLAL
+2473 ADLVL

-2523 IAAKQVSGSTNINV
+2523 IAAKQMPGSTNINV

-2551 ALTVDA
+2551 TLTVDV
-2557 ATGISNVVADASKG
+2557 ATGISNVVAGGSKG
-2571 DVTVNG
+2571 DVAVNG
-2577 DAENGNLNVTID
+2577 DAENGNLNVTIG

-2600 SNAGQLMAQKTLQNV
+2600 SNAGQLMAQKTLLNV
-2615 HAGDKASI
+2615 HAGDKAGV

-2641 KTSAVKFVAK
+2641 KTSAVKFAAK

>member
-1 MLNYSVAELRNN
+1 
-13 KTNMTR
+13 MTR

-41 TSSTTQSAESNFVE
+41 ASSTTQSAESNFVE

-68 RMIAAKLPLSVK
+68 RMVAAKLPLSVK
-80 GTNKKYV
+80 GTNRKYV

-172 VSPAAVARAA
+172 VSPAAVAKAA

-225 VTGSKDVVVAI
+225 VTGSKDVLVAI

-286 DINAHS
+286 NINAHS

-344 GAAIVYAADRG
+344 GAALVYAADRG

-364 ASVAGD
+364 ASVPGD
-370 EDKSVTEAVN
+370 EDKSVTEAVD

-528 YKALQGKEGSVPEA
+528 YKALQGKEGSVPDA

-730 YKAENWPDTLTYSNY
+730 YKAENWPDTLTYSKY

-776 NLTDLLIQGQN
+776 NLTDLRIQGQN
-787 GQNPEIEIYDGSRS
+787 GKDPEIEIYDGSRS
-801 ISRAS
+801 ISKAS
-806 LIQKINYD
+806 LIQKVNYD

-852 GKTERTD
+852 GKTARTD
-859 IAQYS
+859 IAQHS

-941 NFNIHVKSNEA
+941 KFNIHVKSNEA

-990 IDVELTNSG
+990 LDVELTNSG
-999 YGVFGGNYGM
+999 YGVFGGQYGM

-1020 DQFNVSKGANN
+1020 DQFKVSKGTNN

-1065 HSFLVRGVASVPAKQ
+1065 HSFLVRGVASVPAQ
-1080 NVTPESYDAG
+1080 QSVTPDVYEAG

-1127 STAKVHKFGYTTISN
+1127 SKARVHKFGYTTVSN

-1253 IKFKD
+1253 VKFKD

-1263 TNGGGETTTISFH
+1263 TSGAGETTTISFH

-1287 YYDDYNPA
+1287 FYDDYNPA

-1310 IAASDPCI
+1310 IAATDPCI

-1371 EIKVTLAANDEL
+1371 EIKVTLAANDNL

-1402 SSTVKMTANIVG
+1402 SSTVKLTANIVG
-1414 DNLKAEAALDSTS
+1414 DNLKAEAALDSAS
-1427 VDFGKVFRTSAQQRT
+1427 VDFGKVFRTSAQQRI

-1457 VSVKNGKFTLAEEM
+1457 VSVKNGKFTLAEDM
-1471 KAAFS
+1471 NAAFS

-1522 PTWKSNPESLKVET
+1522 PTWKSNPESLEVET

-1724 DGSFKFQ
+1724 DGTFKFQ
-1731 YNVDPDGFQLG
+1731 YNVDPDGFQVG

-1814 RASVKI
+1814 RASIKI
-1820 PVTLNITGEAQAEF
+1820 PVTLNITGEAKAEF

-1869 DVASEMFTV
+1869 DVASEMFV
-1878 SESDDPDVEPSAP
+1878 AADPDDPWAMP
-1891 EGKLEV
+1891 EALLEV
-1897 YAAQSNNGGDD
+1897 YTSTSNSGDD

-1913 PLALSDDATAK
+1913 PMALADDAAK
-1924 AWIPYQSGMMAPIV
+1924 AWVPYQSGMMAPIV

-1951 NVYEVHKKDFPL
+1951 NVSEVHAKDYPL
-1963 VFTVE
+1963 VFSVE
-1968 GLNEETHT
+1968 GLENTEYN

-2003 DYKGTSTVNLKNDGE
+2003 DYKGTSTVNLMNDGA

-2074 GMVKA
+2074 GMLKA

-2087 DQKFIYDLPEGYKG
+2087 DQKFIYDLPTGYEG

-2124 AALDENFY
+2124 TALDENFY

-2187 VKEKPR
+2187 VKEEPR

-2293 EKKDGEIAS
+2293 EKKEGEIAP
-2302 GKAIPVQFEVN
+2302 GEALPVQFEVN

-2338 YNYHIYLNK
+2338 YNYHIYLDK
-2347 NAAPIIT
+2347 NAAPVIT

-2394 VESYANED
+2394 VESYENED

-2425 NVALVPDY
+2425 NVALAPGY

-2450 NVSSVVVNYNVEHTN
+2450 NVSSAVVNYNVEHTN

-2473 ADLAL
+2473 ADLVL

-2493 EDADGDAMT
+2493 EDVDGDAMT

-2523 IAAKQVSGSTNINV
+2523 IVAKQMPGSTNINV

-2551 ALTVDA
+2551 ALTVDV
-2557 ATGISNVVADASKG
+2557 ATGISNVVAGGSKG

-2577 DAENGNLNVTID
+2577 DAENGNLNVTIG

-2615 HAGDKASI
+2615 HAGDKAGV

-2641 KTSAVKFVAK
+2641 KTSAVKFAAK

>member
-1 MLNYSVAELRNN
+1 
-13 KTNMTR
+13 
-19 RLLLLVCAVLCLGS
+19 
-33 NVRISAQS
+33 
-41 TSSTTQSAESNFVE
+41 
-55 GVVRVKLQREIAD
+55 
-68 RMIAAKLPLSVK
+68 
-80 GTNKKYV
+80 
-87 QTGVTPL
+87 
-94 DRVNQKVKAVSMTRV
+94 
-109 FPYAGKNEAKHK
+109 
-121 AFGLDL
+121 
-127 WYDVHYEASGMKLAQ
+127 
-142 ARNLFRS
+142 
-149 AEGVSYAQR
+149 
-158 IPLYKPIGGERFLE
+158 
-172 VSPAAVARAA
+172 
-182 KAASTMPFNDPLL
+182 
-195 NDQWH
+195 
-200 YNNDGH
+200 
-206 IAGTKVGA
+206 
-214 DANVFKAWETG
+214 
-225 VTGSKDVVVAI
+225 
-236 IDGGFQVDHPDLK
+236 
-249 DNVWINTAELN
+249 
-260 GKPGVD
+260 
-266 DDGDGYVDDIYG
+266 
-278 YNFVINSS
+278 
-286 DINAHS
+286 
-292 HGTHVAGTVGATNNN
+292 
-307 GIGVCGVAGG
+307 
-317 SDGKGGVKMMVC
+317 
-329 QVFDSRASSSAVADF
+329 
-344 GAAIVYAADRG
+344 
-355 ASIAQCSWG
+355 
-364 ASVAGD
+364 
-370 EDKSVTEAVN
+370 
-380 YFTKNGG
+380 
-387 GDKMNGGLCIFA
+387 
-399 AGNNGEEGDY
+399 
-409 YPGCL
+409 
-414 DKVVAVGSMAPDG
+414 
-427 SVAYYSNRGKWVDV
+427 
-441 TAPGGLE
+441 
-448 DNGQQYG
+448 
-455 VLSTLP
+455 
-461 NSTYGYNEGTS
+461 
-472 MACPH
+472 
-477 VSGIAAL
+477 
-484 ILSKYGNKQFSNET
+484 
-498 LRTLLTTSVNDLYTQ
+498 
-513 NPEYEGLMGS
+513 
-523 GYIDA
+523 
-528 YKALQGKEGSVPEA
+528 
-542 VADFTVTASH
+542 
-552 DNALIE
+552 
-558 WVIPETEEKSI
+558 
-569 DHHVIYYSTEA
+569 
-580 FSATDDLNK
+580 
-589 LSSATVDTKFKYSGD
+589 
-604 KMSYEVEGLK
+604 
-614 ASTKYYFAI
+614 
-623 VAYNRWG
+623 
-630 KASAVSPI
+630 
-638 KEATTNAGPKVQV
+638 
-651 DQKNLSMTVDA
+651 
-662 TKASTAEASFNV
+662 
-674 KNAGEGVLKYQ
+674 
-685 LTTATTRA
+685 
-693 TMSTSAR
+693 MSTSAR

-730 YKAENWPDTLTYSNY
+730 YKVENWPDTLTYSNY

-852 GKTERTD
+852 GKTARTD

-941 NFNIHVKSNEA
+941 KFNIHVKSNEA

-959 ALAMTVKGYKPE
+959 ALTMTVKGYKPE

-999 YGVFGGNYGM
+999 YGVFGGQYGM
-1009 LQAPKNVKSSS
+1009 LQASKNVKSSS

-1080 NVTPESYDAG
+1080 SVTPDVYEAG

-1263 TNGGGETTTISFH
+1263 TDGGGETTTISFH

-1402 SSTVKMTANIVG
+1402 SASVKLTANIVG

-1820 PVTLNITGEAQAEF
+1820 PVTLNITGEAQAKF
-1834 PEVINVEQPVD
+1834 PEIINVEQPVD
-1845 ENAMEPSYYEFHVVN
+1845 ENAMDPSYYEFYVVN
-1860 KGTKAFAIT
+1860 KGTKAFTIT
-1869 DVASEMFTV
+1869 DVASEMFTG

-1891 EGKLEV
+1891 EGELEV
-1897 YAAQSNNGGDD
+1897 YTAQSNNGGDD
-1908 GIDPG
+1908 GGIDPG
-1913 PLALSDDATAK
+1913 PLALSADATAK
-1924 AWIPYQSGMMAPIV
+1924 AWIPYKSGMMAPIV
-1938 VGEDTVKF
+1938 VGTDTVKF
-1946 RITPY
+1946 RIAPY

-2003 DYKGTSTVNLKNDGE
+2003 DYKGTRTVNLKNDGE

-2087 DQKFIYDLPEGYKG
+2087 DQKFIYDLPAGYEG

-2124 AALDENFY
+2124 TALDENFY

-2293 EKKDGEIAS
+2293 EKKDGEIAP

-2338 YNYHIYLNK
+2338 YNYHIYLDK
-2347 NAAPIIT
+2347 NAAPVIT

-2445 KDESG
+2445 KDESD

-2493 EDADGDAMT
+2493 EDADGDVMT

-2557 ATGISNVVADASKG
+2557 ATGISNVVAGASKG

-2577 DAENGNLNVTID
+2577 DAENGNLNVTIG

-2615 HAGDKASI
+2615 HAGDKASV

>member
-1 MLNYSVAELRNN
+1 
-13 KTNMTR
+13 MTR

-68 RMIAAKLPLSVK
+68 RMVAAKLPLSVK
-80 GTNKKYV
+80 GTNRKYV

-172 VSPAAVARAA
+172 VSPAAVAKAA

-344 GAAIVYAADRG
+344 GAALVYAADRG

-370 EDKSVTEAVN
+370 EDKSVTEAVD

-558 WVIPETEEKSI
+558 WTIPETEEKSI

-776 NLTDLLIQGQN
+776 NLTDLRIQGQN
-787 GQNPEIEIYDGSRS
+787 GKDPEIEIYDGSRS
-801 ISRAS
+801 ISKAS
-806 LIQKINYD
+806 LIQKVNYD

-852 GKTERTD
+852 GKTARTD
-859 IAQYS
+859 IAQHS

-941 NFNIHVKSNEA
+941 KFNIHVKSNEA

-971 LHSQQLVDF
+971 LHSQKLVDF

-999 YGVFGGNYGM
+999 YGVFGGKYGM

-1065 HSFLVRGVASVPAKQ
+1065 HSFLVRGVASVPAQ
-1080 NVTPESYDAG
+1080 QSVTPDVYEAG

-1127 STAKVHKFGYTTISN
+1127 SKARVHKFGYTTVSN

-1253 IKFKD
+1253 VKFKD

-1263 TNGGGETTTISFH
+1263 TNGAGETTTISFH

-1310 IAASDPCI
+1310 IAAADPCI

-1323 KVQEDN
+1323 KVQESN

-1371 EIKVTLAANDEL
+1371 EIKVTLAANDDL

-1402 SSTVKMTANIVG
+1402 SSTVKLTANIVG
-1414 DNLKAEAALDSTS
+1414 DNLKAEAALDSAS

-1471 KAAFS
+1471 NAAFS

-1522 PTWKSNPESLKVET
+1522 PTWKSNPESLEVET

-1547 VTNEGDENLAFSV
+1547 VTNDGDENLAFSV

-1724 DGSFKFQ
+1724 DGTFKFQ

-1814 RASVKI
+1814 RASIKI
-1820 PVTLNITGEAQAEF
+1820 PVTLNITGEAKAEF

-1869 DVASEMFTV
+1869 DVASEMFV
-1878 SESDDPDVEPSAP
+1878 AADPDDPWAMP
-1891 EGKLEV
+1891 EASLEV
-1897 YAAQSNNGGDD
+1897 YTSANNSGDD

-1913 PLALSDDATAK
+1913 PMALAADAAK
-1924 AWIPYQSGMMAPIV
+1924 AWVPYQSGMMAPIV

-1951 NVYEVHKKDFPL
+1951 NVYEVHAKDYPL
-1963 VFTVE
+1963 VFSVE
-1968 GLNEETHT
+1968 GLENTEYN

-2003 DYKGTSTVNLKNDGE
+2003 DYKGTVTANLMNAGQ

-2024 LSLDPSGRDAGNVDD
+2024 LNLDPSGHDAGNMDD

-2074 GMVKA
+2074 GMLKA

-2087 DQKFIYDLPEGYKG
+2087 DQKFIYDLPTGYEG

-2124 AALDENFY
+2124 SALDENFY

-2187 VKEKPR
+2187 AKEEPR

-2293 EKKDGEIAS
+2293 EKKEGEIAP
-2302 GKAIPVQFEVN
+2302 GEALPVQFEVN

-2338 YNYHIYLNK
+2338 YNYHIYLDK
-2347 NAAPIIT
+2347 NAAPVIT

-2382 TVSLNDADGIAS
+2382 TVSLNDADGIAT
-2394 VESYANED
+2394 VESYENED
-2402 GTQEGISES
+2402 GTQDGISES

-2425 NVALVPDY
+2425 NVALAPAY
-2433 GTAGKHTFTVNA
+2433 GTAGKHSFAVNA

-2450 NVSSVVVNYNVEHTN
+2450 NVSSAVVNYNVEHTN

-2473 ADLAL
+2473 ADLVL

-2523 IAAKQVSGSTNINV
+2523 IAAKQMPGSTNINV

-2551 ALTVDA
+2551 ALTVDV
-2557 ATGISNVVADASKG
+2557 ATGISNVVAGGSKG
-2571 DVTVNG
+2571 DVAVNG
-2577 DAENGNLNVTID
+2577 DAENGNLNVTIG

-2600 SNAGQLMAQKTLQNV
+2600 SNAGQLMAQKTLLNV
-2615 HAGDKASI
+2615 HAGDKAGV

-2641 KTSAVKFVAK
+2641 KTSAVKFAAK

>member
-1 MLNYSVAELRNN
+1 
-13 KTNMTR
+13 MTR

-68 RMIAAKLPLSVK
+68 RMVAAKLPLSVK
-80 GTNKKYV
+80 GTNRKYV

-172 VSPAAVARAA
+172 VSPAAVAKAA

-195 NDQWH
+195 NEQWH

-225 VTGSKDVVVAI
+225 VTGSKDVLVAI

-344 GAAIVYAADRG
+344 GAALVYAADRG

-370 EDKSVTEAVN
+370 EDKSVTEAVD

-776 NLTDLLIQGQN
+776 NLTDLRIQGQN
-787 GQNPEIEIYDGSRS
+787 GKDPEIEIYDGSRS
-801 ISRAS
+801 ISKAS
-806 LIQKINYD
+806 LIQKVNYD

-852 GKTERTD
+852 GKTARTD
-859 IAQYS
+859 IAQHS

-941 NFNIHVKSNEA
+941 KFNIHVKSNEA

-990 IDVELTNSG
+990 LDVELTNSG
-999 YGVFGGNYGM
+999 YGVFGGQYGM

-1020 DQFNVSKGANN
+1020 DQFNVSKGTNN

-1065 HSFLVRGVASVPAKQ
+1065 HSFLVRGVASVPAQ
-1080 NVTPESYDAG
+1080 QSVTPDVYEAG

-1127 STAKVHKFGYTTISN
+1127 SKARVHKFGYTTVSN

-1222 LGYISAYTNS
+1222 LGYISAYANS

-1253 IKFKD
+1253 VKFKD

-1263 TNGGGETTTISFH
+1263 TNGAGETTTISFH

-1287 YYDDYNPA
+1287 FYDDYNPA

-1310 IAASDPCI
+1310 IAAADPCI

-1323 KVQEDN
+1323 KVQESN

-1371 EIKVTLAANDEL
+1371 EIKVTLAANDDL

-1402 SSTVKMTANIVG
+1402 SSTVKLTANIVG
-1414 DNLKAEAALDSTS
+1414 DNLKAEAALDSAS

-1442 VLLSNNGKDALQVAG
+1442 VLLSNNGKDVLQVAG

-1471 KAAFS
+1471 NAAFS

-1522 PTWKSNPESLKVET
+1522 PTWKSNPESLEVET

-1566 SASDLEAAGKSSVDY
+1566 SASDLEATGKSSVDY

-1724 DGSFKFQ
+1724 DGTFKFQ

-1814 RASVKI
+1814 RASIKI

-1869 DVASEMFTV
+1869 DVASEMFV
-1878 SESDDPDVEPSAP
+1878 AADPDDPWAMP
-1891 EGKLEV
+1891 EASLEV
-1897 YAAQSNNGGDD
+1897 YTSANNSGDD

-1913 PLALSDDATAK
+1913 PMALAADAAK
-1924 AWIPYQSGMMAPIV
+1924 AWVPYQSGMMAPIV

-1951 NVYEVHKKDFPL
+1951 NVSEVHAKDYPL
-1963 VFTVE
+1963 VFSVE
-1968 GLNEETHT
+1968 GLENTEYN

-2003 DYKGTSTVNLKNDGE
+2003 DYKGTSTVNLMNDGA

-2074 GMVKA
+2074 GMLKA

-2087 DQKFIYDLPEGYKG
+2087 DQKFIYDLPTGYEG

-2124 AALDENFY
+2124 SALDENFY

-2187 VKEKPR
+2187 AKEEPR

-2293 EKKDGEIAS
+2293 EKKEGEIAP
-2302 GKAIPVQFEVN
+2302 GEALPVQFEVN

-2338 YNYHIYLNK
+2338 YNYHIYLDK
-2347 NAAPIIT
+2347 NAAPVIT

-2382 TVSLNDADGIAS
+2382 TVSLNDADGIAT
-2394 VESYANED
+2394 VESYENED
-2402 GTQEGISES
+2402 GTQDGISES

-2425 NVALVPDY
+2425 NVALAPAY
-2433 GTAGKHTFTVNA
+2433 GTVGKHSFAVNA
-2445 KDESG
+2445 KDEAG
-2450 NVSSVVVNYNVEHTN
+2450 NVSSAVVNYNVEHTN

-2473 ADLAL
+2473 ADLVL

-2523 IAAKQVSGSTNINV
+2523 IAAKQMPGSTNINV

-2551 ALTVDA
+2551 ALTVDV
-2557 ATGISNVVADASKG
+2557 ATGISNIVAGGSKG
-2571 DVTVNG
+2571 DVAVNG
-2577 DAENGNLNVTID
+2577 DAENGNLNVTIG

-2600 SNAGQLMAQKTLQNV
+2600 SNAGQLMAQKTLLNV
-2615 HAGDKASI
+2615 HAGDKAGV

-2641 KTSAVKFVAK
+2641 KTSAVKFAAK

>member
-1 MLNYSVAELRNN
+1 M
-13 KTNMTR
+13 
-19 RLLLLVCAVLCLGS
+19 LCLCS
-33 NVRISAQS
+33 SVHIQAQS
-41 TSSTTQSAESNFVE
+41 VSSSTATSADGNYVE

-68 RMIAAKLPLSVK
+68 RLVAAKLPLSVK
-80 GTNKKYV
+80 GTSKKYV

-94 DRVNQKVKAVSMTRV
+94 DRVSQKVKAVSMTRV
-109 FPYAGKNEAKHK
+109 FPYAGKDEAKHK
-121 AFGLDL
+121 AAGLDL

-142 ARNLFRS
+142 ARNLLRS
-149 AEGVSYAQR
+149 TEGVAYAQR
-158 IPLYKPIGGERFLE
+158 IPVYKPIGGERFLE
-172 VSPAAVARAA
+172 VSPAAVAKAA

-260 GKPGVD
+260 GEPGVD
-266 DDGDGYVDDIYG
+266 DDKDGFVDDIYG

-344 GAAIVYAADRG
+344 GASIVYAADRG

-364 ASVAGD
+364 AGVAD
-370 EDKSVTEAVN
+370 EEDKSVTEAVD

-399 AGNNGEEGDY
+399 AGNNGEEGNY

-513 NPEYEGLMGS
+513 NPEYKGLMGS

-558 WVIPETEEKSI
+558 WTIPETEEKSI

-580 FSATDDLNK
+580 FTATDDLNK
-589 LSSATVDTKFKYSGD
+589 LSSVSVDTKFKYSGD

-638 KEATTNAGPKVQV
+638 KEATTNSGPKVQV
-651 DQKNLSMTVDA
+651 DQKSLSMTVDA

-693 TMSTSAR
+693 TMSTSGR
-700 NLKPNPG
+700 IKNPNPG

-715 VSPTLA
+715 VSPTLV
-721 KRNAVASSD
+721 KRNAVATSNYQAKD
-730 YKAENWPDTLTYSNY
+730 WPDTLTYSNQL
-745 VYSYIGETD
+745 YSYIGETD

-776 NLTDLLIQGQN
+776 NLTDLHFQGQN
-787 GQNPEIEIYDGSRS
+787 GQNPVIEIYDGSRT
-801 ISRAS
+801 ISTAS
-806 LIQKINYD
+806 LIQKVNYD

-821 ITLKEQIY
+821 ITLKEQIH

-842 PAGAKNPLAT
+842 PAGAKNPLGT
-852 GKTERTD
+852 GKTTRTD
-859 IAQYS
+859 VAQYS

-887 SVASQLTWAVQA
+887 AVANQLTWAVQA
-899 VSKNPDWSQ
+899 ISKNPDWSQ

-941 NFNIHVKSNEA
+941 KFNIHVKSNEA

-959 ALAMTVKGYKPE
+959 ALSMTVRGYKPE

-999 YGVFGGNYGM
+999 YGVFGGQYGM
-1009 LQAPKNVKSSS
+1009 LQAPKNIKPSS

-1080 NVTPESYDAG
+1080 TVTPDVYEAG

-1127 STAKVHKFGYTTISN
+1127 SSAKVHKFGYTTISN

-1164 SQFTNDNWQSG
+1164 SQFTNNNWQSG

-1246 HKNGKLY
+1246 HKNGKFY
-1253 IKFKD
+1253 VKFKD

-1323 KVQEDN
+1323 KVQESN
-1329 DGLDAPYY
+1329 GGLNAPYY
-1337 DIVTGS
+1337 DIQTGS

-1371 EIKVTLAANDEL
+1371 EIKVTLAANDDL

-1402 SSTVKMTANIVG
+1402 SASVKLTANIVG

-1442 VLLSNNGKDALQVAG
+1442 VLLSNNGKDVLNVTS
-1457 VSVKNGKFTLAEEM
+1457 VSVKNGKFTLAEEI

-1493 KGTVEDVL
+1493 KGIVEDVL

-1522 PTWKSNPESLKVET
+1522 PTWKSNPESLEVET

-1547 VTNEGDENLAFSV
+1547 VTNDGDEDLTFSA
-1560 EPASWF
+1560 EPASWYT
-1566 SASDLEAAGKSSVDY
+1566 ASDLEANGNSTVDY

-1587 DGFDIPYNWVDI
+1587 DGFDVPYKWVDI

-1612 IDKTDFKK
+1612 INKTDFKK

-1628 FYGKKYKSMYIYNTG
+1628 FYGNKYKEMYIYNTG

-1709 NTMMQG
+1709 NTMMLG

-1731 YNVDPDGFQLG
+1731 YHVDPDGFQLG

-1768 NAVEFS
+1768 NTVEFT

-1784 EQVEMPVELKANQ
+1784 EQVEMPVELKADQ

-1820 PVTLNITGEAQAEF
+1820 PVTLNITGEVQAEF

-1845 ENAMEPSYYEFHVVN
+1845 EYAMYPSYYEFYVVN
-1860 KGTKAFAIT
+1860 KGTKAFTIT
-1869 DVASEMFTV
+1869 NVASEMFV
-1878 SESDDPDVEPSAP
+1878 AADPDDPWAMP
-1891 EGKLEV
+1891 EASLEV
-1897 YAAQSNNGGDD
+1897 YTSANNSGGDG

-1913 PLALSDDATAK
+1913 PLALSDDAAK
-1924 AWIPYQSGMMAPIV
+1924 AWIPYRSGMMAPIV
-1938 VGEDTVKF
+1938 VGTDTVKF

-1951 NVYEVHKKDFPL
+1951 NVSEVHAKDYPL

-1968 GLNEETHT
+1968 GLENTEYN

-2003 DYKGTSTVNLKNDGE
+2003 DYKGTSTVNLMNEGE

-2024 LSLDPSGRDAGNVDD
+2024 LSLDPSGRDAGNEYED
-2039 GSNDPAP
+2039 GNDPAP

-2087 DQKFIYDLPEGYKG
+2087 DQKFIYDLPKGYEG

-2124 AALDENFY
+2124 TALDENFY

-2187 VKEKPR
+2187 VKEEPR
-2193 EDGSYQGAARMLEFD
+2193 DDGSYQGAARMLKFD

-2228 YKGSA
+2228 YKSSA

-2274 YFMTC
+2274 FFMTC
-2279 IEKEKGEPWIKLLN
+2279 IEKETGEPWIKLLN
-2293 EKKDGEIAS
+2293 EKKEGEIAP
-2302 GKAIPVQFEVN
+2302 GEALPVLFEVN
-2313 AKSAYFA
+2313 AKSAYFS

-2338 YNYHIYLNK
+2338 YNYHIYLDK
-2347 NAAPIIT
+2347 NAAPVIT

-2363 EASKAMV
+2363 EASKAAV
-2370 PVTVADAEGEAF
+2370 EVTVADAEGEPF
-2382 TVSLNDADGIAS
+2382 TVSLEGADGIAA
-2394 VESYANED
+2394 VESYENED

-2411 NGTYTVEAGGSLKL
+2411 NGTYTVEEGTSLKL
-2425 NVALVPDY
+2425 NVALAPDY

-2450 NVSSVVVNYNVEHTN
+2450 NVSSAVVNYNVEHTN
-2465 RAPKYVGP
+2465 RAPEYVG
-2473 ADLAL
+2473 ATELAM
-2478 KGGETSAQYYFADFF
+2478 KVGEASGQYNFAELFKDVDGDKMTYTASV
-2493 EDADGDAMT
+2493 EDASVATVFKSEDGFIVAGK
-2502 FSAQIADPSLAALY
+2502 AA
-2516 QSENGII
+2516 G
-2523 IAAKQVSGSTNINV
+2523 KTNINV

-2545 STTGVI
+2545 SSSGVISLTVSETTGIDGVE
-2551 ALTVDA
+2551 AD
-2557 ATGISNVVADASKG
+2557 GSNKG
-2571 DVTVNG
+2571 DVTVN
-2577 DAENGNLNVTID
+2577 ENGEVTLHVN
-2589 ADADKVVLSVY
+2589 ADKAVLRVY
-2600 SNAGQLMAQKTLQNV
+2600 SNAGQLMAQQIAAPV
-2615 HAGDKASI
+2615 HAGDKVSLNLSGSI
-2623 ALGKVAAG
+2623 AG
-2631 VYHLVANVDG
+2631 VYHLVADIDG
-2641 KTSAVKFVAK
+2641 KVSAIKFALK

>member
-1 MLNYSVAELRNN
+1 M
-13 KTNMTR
+13 
-19 RLLLLVCAVLCLGS
+19 
-33 NVRISAQS
+33 
-41 TSSTTQSAESNFVE
+41 
-55 GVVRVKLQREIAD
+55 
-68 RMIAAKLPLSVK
+68 
-80 GTNKKYV
+80 
-87 QTGVTPL
+87 
-94 DRVNQKVKAVSMTRV
+94 
-109 FPYAGKNEAKHK
+109 
-121 AFGLDL
+121 
-127 WYDVHYEASGMKLAQ
+127 
-142 ARNLFRS
+142 
-149 AEGVSYAQR
+149 
-158 IPLYKPIGGERFLE
+158 
-172 VSPAAVARAA
+172 
-182 KAASTMPFNDPLL
+182 
-195 NDQWH
+195 
-200 YNNDGH
+200 
-206 IAGTKVGA
+206 
-214 DANVFKAWETG
+214 
-225 VTGSKDVVVAI
+225 
-236 IDGGFQVDHPDLK
+236 
-249 DNVWINTAELN
+249 
-260 GKPGVD
+260 
-266 DDGDGYVDDIYG
+266 
-278 YNFVINSS
+278 
-286 DINAHS
+286 
-292 HGTHVAGTVGATNNN
+292 
-307 GIGVCGVAGG
+307 
-317 SDGKGGVKMMVC
+317 
-329 QVFDSRASSSAVADF
+329 
-344 GAAIVYAADRG
+344 
-355 ASIAQCSWG
+355 
-364 ASVAGD
+364 
-370 EDKSVTEAVN
+370 
-380 YFTKNGG
+380 
-387 GDKMNGGLCIFA
+387 
-399 AGNNGEEGDY
+399 
-409 YPGCL
+409 
-414 DKVVAVGSMAPDG
+414 
-427 SVAYYSNRGKWVDV
+427 
-441 TAPGGLE
+441 
-448 DNGQQYG
+448 
-455 VLSTLP
+455 
-461 NSTYGYNEGTS
+461 
-472 MACPH
+472 
-477 VSGIAAL
+477 
-484 ILSKYGNKQFSNET
+484 
-498 LRTLLTTSVNDLYTQ
+498 
-513 NPEYEGLMGS
+513 
-523 GYIDA
+523 
-528 YKALQGKEGSVPEA
+528 
-542 VADFTVTASH
+542 
-552 DNALIE
+552 
-558 WVIPETEEKSI
+558 
-569 DHHVIYYSTEA
+569 
-580 FSATDDLNK
+580 
-589 LSSATVDTKFKYSGD
+589 
-604 KMSYEVEGLK
+604 
-614 ASTKYYFAI
+614 
-623 VAYNRWG
+623 AYNRWG

-693 TMSTSAR
+693 TMSTSGR
-700 NLKPNPG
+700 VKNPNPG

-715 VSPTLA
+715 VSPTLV
-721 KRNAVASSD
+721 KRNAVATSNYQAKD
-730 YKAENWPDTLTYSNY
+730 WPDTLTYSNQL
-745 VYSYIGETD
+745 YSYIGETD

-776 NLTDLLIQGQN
+776 NLTDLHFQGQN
-787 GQNPEIEIYDGSRS
+787 GQNPVIEIYDGSRT
-801 ISRAS
+801 ISTAS
-806 LIQKINYD
+806 LIQKVNYD

-821 ITLKEQIY
+821 ITLKEQIH

-842 PAGAKNPLAT
+842 PAGAKNPLGT
-852 GKTERTD
+852 GKTTRTD
-859 IAQYS
+859 VAQYS

-887 SVASQLTWAVQA
+887 AVANQLTWAVQA
-899 VSKNPDWSQ
+899 ISKNPDWSQ

-941 NFNIHVKSNEA
+941 KFNIHVKSNEA

-959 ALAMTVKGYKPE
+959 ALSMTVKGYKPE

-999 YGVFGGNYGM
+999 YGVFAGKYGM
-1009 LQAPKNVKSSS
+1009 LQASQNEVKSSS
-1020 DQFNVSKGANN
+1020 DQFNVSKGAKN
-1031 IAARSTGTLPV
+1031 ITARSTGTLPV

-1080 NVTPESYDAG
+1080 TVTPDVYEAG

-1142 VAGDESFEYEPAPE
+1142 VAGDESFKYEAAPE

-1164 SQFTNDNWQSG
+1164 SQFTNNNWQSG

-1246 HKNGKLY
+1246 HKNGKFY
-1253 IKFKD
+1253 VKFKD

-1323 KVQEDN
+1323 KVQESN
-1329 DGLDAPYY
+1329 GGLNAPYY
-1337 DIVTGS
+1337 DIQTGS

-1371 EIKVTLAANDEL
+1371 EIKVTLAANDDL

-1402 SSTVKMTANIVG
+1402 SASIKLTANIVG

-1547 VTNEGDENLAFSV
+1547 VTNEGDENLTFSA
-1560 EPASWF
+1560 EPASWYT
-1566 SASDLEAAGKSSVDY
+1566 ASDLEANGNSTVDY

-1587 DGFDIPYNWVDI
+1587 DGFDVPYNWVDI

-1612 IDKTDFKK
+1612 INKTDFKK

-1709 NTMMQG
+1709 NTMMLG

-1731 YNVDPDGFQLG
+1731 YHVDPDGFQLG

-1768 NAVEFS
+1768 NTIEFT

-1784 EQVEMPVELKANQ
+1784 KQVEMPVELKANQ

-1820 PVTLNITGEAQAEF
+1820 PVTLNITGEVQAEF

-1845 ENAMEPSYYEFHVVN
+1845 ENPMYPSYYEFYVVN
-1860 KGTKAFAIT
+1860 KGTKAFTIT
-1869 DVASEMFTV
+1869 NVASEMFV
-1878 SESDDPDVEPSAP
+1878 AADPDDPWAMP
-1891 EGKLEV
+1891 EASLEV
-1897 YAAQSNNGGDD
+1897 YTSANNSGGDG

-1924 AWIPYQSGMMAPIV
+1924 AWIPYRSGMMAPIV
-1938 VGEDTVKF
+1938 VGTDTVKF

-1951 NVYEVHKKDFPL
+1951 NVYEVHAKDYPL

-1968 GLNEETHT
+1968 GLENTEYN

-2024 LSLDPSGRDAGNVDD
+2024 LSLDPSGRDAGNEYED
-2039 GSNDPAP
+2039 GNDPAP

-2087 DQKFIYDLPEGYKG
+2087 DQKFIYDLPKDYEG

-2124 AALDENFY
+2124 SALDENFY

-2187 VKEKPR
+2187 AKEEPR

-2228 YKGSA
+2228 YKSSA

-2261 ALYDNAYS
+2261 TLYDNAYS

-2293 EKKDGEIAS
+2293 EKKEGEIAP
-2302 GKAIPVQFEVN
+2302 GKALPVQFEVN
-2313 AKSAYFA
+2313 AKSAYFS

-2330 SNDPYNKL
+2330 SNDPNNKL
-2338 YNYHIYLNK
+2338 YNYHIYLDK
-2347 NAAPIIT
+2347 NAAPVIT

-2363 EASKAMV
+2363 EASKAAV
-2370 PVTVADAEGEAF
+2370 DVTVADAEGEAF
-2382 TVSLNDADGIAS
+2382 TVSLEDADGIAA
-2394 VESYANED
+2394 VKSYENED
-2402 GTQEGISES
+2402 GTQDGISES
-2411 NGTYTVEAGGSLKL
+2411 NGTYTVEKGKSLKL
-2425 NVALVPDY
+2425 NVALTPDY

-2493 EDADGDAMT
+2493 EDVDGDVMT

-2557 ATGISNVVADASKG
+2557 ATGINNVVADASKG

-2615 HAGDKASI
+2615 HAGDKASV

>member
-1 MLNYSVAELRNN
+1 
-13 KTNMTR
+13 MTR

-68 RMIAAKLPLSVK
+68 RMVAAKLPLSVK
-80 GTNKKYV
+80 GTNRKYV

-172 VSPAAVARAA
+172 VSPAAVAKAA

-225 VTGSKDVVVAI
+225 VTGSKDVLVAI

-249 DNVWINTAELN
+249 DNVWINEAELN

-286 DINAHS
+286 NINAHS

-329 QVFDSRASSSAVADF
+329 QVFDSRASSSADADF
-344 GAAIVYAADRG
+344 GAALVYAADRG

-370 EDKSVTEAVN
+370 EDKSVTEAVD
-380 YFTKNGG
+380 YFTKYGG

-776 NLTDLLIQGQN
+776 NLTDLRIQGQN
-787 GQNPEIEIYDGSRS
+787 GKDPEIEIYDGSRS
-801 ISRAS
+801 ISKAS
-806 LIQKINYD
+806 LIQKVNYD

-852 GKTERTD
+852 GKTARTD
-859 IAQYS
+859 IAQHS

-941 NFNIHVKSNEA
+941 KFNIHVKSNEA

-999 YGVFGGNYGM
+999 YGVFGGQYGM

-1020 DQFNVSKGANN
+1020 DQFYVSKGTNN

-1065 HSFLVRGVASVPAKQ
+1065 HSFLVRGVASVPAQ
-1080 NVTPESYDAG
+1080 QSVTPDVYEAG

-1127 STAKVHKFGYTTISN
+1127 SKARVHKFGYTTVSN

-1212 MVPTGDCVQG
+1212 MVPTGDCVEG

-1232 GWMDMGANSKITYG
+1232 GWLDMGANSKITYG

-1263 TNGGGETTTISFH
+1263 TNGAGETTTISFH

-1287 YYDDYNPA
+1287 FYDDYNPA

-1323 KVQEDN
+1323 KVQESN

-1371 EIKVTLAANDEL
+1371 EIKVTLAANDNL

-1402 SSTVKMTANIVG
+1402 SSTVKLTANIVG
-1414 DNLKAEAALDSTS
+1414 DNLKAEAALDSAS

-1471 KAAFS
+1471 NAAFS

-1522 PTWKSNPESLKVET
+1522 PTWKSNPESLEVET

-1566 SASDLEAAGKSSVDY
+1566 SASDLEATGKSSVDY

-1731 YNVDPDGFQLG
+1731 YNVDPDGFQVG

-1814 RASVKI
+1814 RASIKI
-1820 PVTLNITGEAQAEF
+1820 PVTLNITGEAKAEF

-1869 DVASEMFTV
+1869 DVASEMFV
-1878 SESDDPDVEPSAP
+1878 AADPDDPWAMP
-1891 EGKLEV
+1891 EALLEV
-1897 YAAQSNNGGDD
+1897 YTSTSNSGDD

-1913 PLALSDDATAK
+1913 PMALADDAAK
-1924 AWIPYQSGMMAPIV
+1924 AWVPYQSGMMAPIV

-1951 NVYEVHKKDFPL
+1951 NVYEVHAKDYPL

-1968 GLNEETHT
+1968 GLDKTEYN

-2003 DYKGTSTVNLKNDGE
+2003 DYKGTVTANLMNAGQ

-2024 LSLDPSGRDAGNVDD
+2024 LNLDPSGRDAGNVDD

-2046 AYNVISYPSEDVAKN
+2046 ANNVISYPSEDVAKN

-2074 GMVKA
+2074 GMLKA

-2087 DQKFIYDLPEGYKG
+2087 DQKFIYDLPTGYEG

-2124 AALDENFY
+2124 TALDENFY

-2187 VKEKPR
+2187 AKEEPR

-2293 EKKDGEIAS
+2293 EKKEGEIAP
-2302 GKAIPVQFEVN
+2302 GEALPVQFEVN

-2320 KNNKATLVVK
+2320 KNNQATLVVK

-2338 YNYHIYLNK
+2338 YNYHIYLDK
-2347 NAAPIIT
+2347 NAAPVIT

-2394 VESYANED
+2394 VESYENED

-2425 NVALVPDY
+2425 NVALAPGY

-2450 NVSSVVVNYNVEHTN
+2450 NVSSAVVNYNVEHTN

-2473 ADLAL
+2473 ADLVL

-2502 FSAQIADPSLAALY
+2502 YSAQIADPSLAALY
-2516 QSENGII
+2516 LSENGII

-2557 ATGISNVVADASKG
+2557 ATGITNVVAGASKG

-2577 DAENGNLNVTID
+2577 DAENGNLNVTIG

-2615 HAGDKASI
+2615 HAGDKVSV

-2641 KTSAVKFVAK
+2641 KTSAVKFAAK

>member
-1 MLNYSVAELRNN
+1 
-13 KTNMTR
+13 MTR

-41 TSSTTQSAESNFVE
+41 TSSTTQSVESNFVE

-68 RMIAAKLPLSVK
+68 RMVAAKLPLSVK
-80 GTNKKYV
+80 GTNRKYV

-172 VSPAAVARAA
+172 VSPAAVAKAA

-364 ASVAGD
+364 ASVADD
-370 EDKSVTEAVN
+370 EDKSVTEAVD

-399 AGNNGEEGDY
+399 AGNNGEEGNY

-513 NPEYEGLMGS
+513 NPEYKGLMGS

-589 LSSATVDTKFKYSGD
+589 LNSATVDTKFKYSGD

-693 TMSTSAR
+693 TMSTSGR
-700 NLKPNPG
+700 IKKPNPG

-715 VSPTLA
+715 VSPTLV
-721 KRNAVASSD
+721 KRNAVATSD
-730 YKAENWPDTLTYSNY
+730 YQAKDWPDTLTYSNQL
-745 VYSYIGETD
+745 YSYIGETD

-776 NLTDLLIQGQN
+776 NLTDLRIQGQN
-787 GQNPEIEIYDGSRS
+787 GQNPVIEIYDGSRS
-801 ISRAS
+801 ISTAS
-806 LIQKINYD
+806 LIQKVNYD

-821 ITLKEQIY
+821 ITLKEQIH

-842 PAGAKNPLAT
+842 PAGAKNPLGT
-852 GKTERTD
+852 GKTTRTD
-859 IAQYS
+859 VAQYS

-887 SVASQLTWAVQA
+887 AIASQLTWAVQA
-899 VSKNPDWSQ
+899 ISKNPDWSQ
-908 VLNPEPISGEVR
+908 VLNPKPISGEVR

-941 NFNIHVKSNEA
+941 KFNIHVKSNEA

-971 LHSQQLVDF
+971 LHSQKLVDF
-980 GDLLVGQTKT
+980 GDLLVGQSKT

-999 YGVFGGNYGM
+999 YGVFGGQYGM

-1020 DQFNVSKGANN
+1020 NQFNVSKGANN

-1065 HSFLVRGVASVPAKQ
+1065 HSFLVRGVASIPAQ
-1080 NVTPESYDAG
+1080 QSVTPDVYEAG

-1204 QMDGRISC
+1204 QADGRISC

-1323 KVQEDN
+1323 KVQESN

-1371 EIKVTLAANDEL
+1371 EIKVTLAANDNL

-1402 SSTVKMTANIVG
+1402 SSTVKLTANIVG
-1414 DNLKAEAALDSTS
+1414 DNLKAEAALDSAS

-1471 KAAFS
+1471 NAAFS

-1522 PTWKSNPESLKVET
+1522 PTWKSNPESLEVET

-1566 SASDLEAAGKSSVDY
+1566 SASDLEATGKSSVDY

-1814 RASVKI
+1814 RASIKI

-1869 DVASEMFTV
+1869 DVASEMFV
-1878 SESDDPDVEPSAP
+1878 AADPDDPWAMP
-1891 EGKLEV
+1891 EASLEV
-1897 YAAQSNNGGDD
+1897 YTSANNSGDD

-1913 PLALSDDATAK
+1913 PMALAADAAK
-1924 AWIPYQSGMMAPIV
+1924 AWVPYQSGMMAPIV

-1951 NVYEVHKKDFPL
+1951 NVSEVHAKDYPL
-1963 VFTVE
+1963 VFSVE
-1968 GLNEETHT
+1968 GLENTEYN

-2003 DYKGTSTVNLKNDGE
+2003 DYKGTSTVNLMNDGA

-2024 LSLDPSGRDAGNVDD
+2024 LNLDPSGRDAGNVDD

-2074 GMVKA
+2074 GMLKA

-2087 DQKFIYDLPEGYKG
+2087 DQKFIYDLPSGYEG

-2124 AALDENFY
+2124 SALDENFY

-2187 VKEKPR
+2187 AKEEPR

-2293 EKKDGEIAS
+2293 EKKEGEIAP
-2302 GKAIPVQFEVN
+2302 GEALPVQFEVN

-2338 YNYHIYLNK
+2338 YNYHIYLDK
-2347 NAAPIIT
+2347 NAAPVIT

-2382 TVSLNDADGIAS
+2382 TVSLNDADGIAT
-2394 VESYANED
+2394 VESYENED
-2402 GTQEGISES
+2402 GTQDGISES

-2425 NVALVPDY
+2425 NVALAPAY
-2433 GTAGKHTFTVNA
+2433 GTAGKHSFAVNA
-2445 KDESG
+2445 KDEAG
-2450 NVSSVVVNYNVEHTN
+2450 NVSSAVVNYNVEHTN

-2473 ADLAL
+2473 ADLVL

-2523 IAAKQVSGSTNINV
+2523 IAAKQMPGSTNINV

-2551 ALTVDA
+2551 TLTVDV
-2557 ATGISNVVADASKG
+2557 ATGISNVVAGGSKG
-2571 DVTVNG
+2571 DVAVNG
-2577 DAENGNLNVTID
+2577 DAENGNLNVTIGT
-2589 ADADKVVLSVY
+2589 DADKVVLSVY
-2600 SNAGQLMAQKTLQNV
+2600 SNAGQLMAQKTLLNV
-2615 HAGDKASI
+2615 HAGDKAGV

-2641 KTSAVKFVAK
+2641 KTSAVKFAAK